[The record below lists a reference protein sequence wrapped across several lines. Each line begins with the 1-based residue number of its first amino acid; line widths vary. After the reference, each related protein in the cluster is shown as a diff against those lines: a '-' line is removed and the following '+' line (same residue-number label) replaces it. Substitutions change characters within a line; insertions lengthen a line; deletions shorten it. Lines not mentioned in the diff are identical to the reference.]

1 MANDVTTRILQIQVD
16 YGDAVKKIAEYQ
28 ALIDE
33 VRKLQKGLKADLKE
47 GRISQEE
54 YQRSVQAGNLAMSQM
69 KEAMNTVSK
78 AVRNQLKSQAEQE
91 GSLVQLRAEISN
103 LNAEYDRLS
112 RAERESSKGDEL
124 KDKINRLTTELKS
137 AEEGTQ
143 RFYRNVGNYKSAL
156 LGVGVSTSSLCD
168 ALAKEAKSAE
178 EAEKANEILKK
189 AIAAIDPSSVG
200 ASESIALLSKKIEEN
215 DKIIQEHADNLADA
229 QKKQQEQSEGLLD
242 TMSDLTG
249 VNLNFGNSLNNLS
262 KNSAGSVIEGITI
275 KAKALWATLTG
286 LLSNPLVLTFL
297 GIAGVGMAVK
307 WWYDYNKGL
316 EEASRLTQ
324 QLTGLSGDEMKAFRN
339 EVQGVADT
347 FGADFQDVLESANT
361 LSRQFGISVQEAL
374 QYVKDGFVSGANAT
388 GQFTDIVKEYP
399 AYFKEAGLSASQ
411 FISITAQ
418 SSKMGIVS
426 DKAVDTIKEA
436 NIRLRE
442 MSTATAEALDGIGIS
457 SAEMQKKLQDGSMTT
472 FEAMQ
477 QVSTKLNEMAD
488 NSPATAAAIS
498 DIFGG
503 PGEDAGLQYLRTLK
517 DIETNLDVTKEKAG
531 DMAKVQEEQMNSQI
545 ELDNTLAALF
555 DATGGSFEE
564 MTATAKTWVNNGIVA
579 MIKGCVELVNW
590 FIDLYNKSIVV
601 RAGVASIAIQFKTAW
616 SIIKNVCKLL
626 VDEIMALGKII
637 KGVLTLSWDDVKA
650 GWEQFRKASSKAVQ
664 NIVNDTVDAYKEAWS
679 EVKDG
684 ELEHVKLDLATVT
697 DGDSSASGQSTGD
710 NTRRTGNTGSKK
722 DKNKKTGKDPAAE
735 AAKAEAQLLRKAE
748 DELMKITMESIETRR
763 KMVELSYKRQ
773 IEDYQKKLTE
783 EKNLTENSRTAILSI
798 IDSLQKQQIV
808 ALEKFDAEEIK
819 KEVEHKEKLNQL
831 KLEAVKKGTD
841 QEFEL
846 RRQSLANQQTIAE
859 QEALLA
865 YDNEIEKQEALKAIR
880 EKYANENTALDEEQA
895 QVKLTRQKTVLEN
908 EIAELE
914 YAQSE
919 RELRQMEGYQMD
931 EQHYQEWRQ
940 KGLEE
945 MDSHQSEILLKQEE
959 AAAAELT
966 ALQERGQ
973 LSTQTTEEYEAEV
986 VAAKQRSADAQKATN
1001 DAIVKNEQTK
1011 AQALK
1016 TITGGLTQ
1024 LLDTLGESN
1033 ETFAKMSK
1041 VITLAQISIDT
1052 GKALSAGIASA
1063 SSMPF
1068 PANLA
1073 AIATT
1078 VATILANIATAISTV
1093 KSAKFAT
1100 GGKVTGPGTGTSDS
1114 IPAML
1119 SNGEYVMTAEA
1130 TRRFEPL
1137 LDYMNRSKGEYP
1149 VANTMNAVKLGASDI
1164 ISLKSRSEREYFVQE
1179 VLKHI
1184 AIIEMHRT
1192 HSETTRLDNIYE
1204 KANHLLDIY
1213 SARKESLSLDLF
1225 SSIVESNVQKLTSS
1239 ISKVK
1244 ETDEI
1249 KKILLSEIND
1259 LKIEKSSEIN
1269 SEKPNS
1275 IITALTKYV
1284 NTENNFKENF
1294 EEFVNLVSTLK
1305 AFSIT
1310 ERSLNTHHY
1319 DSLTPIETI
1328 GMNNDQASEGIG
1340 PKSEASTPVS
1350 PVFLS
1355 SGGLVIGKCSPTSD
1369 SIPAMLSNGEF
1380 VVNSRATRIF
1390 EPLLITM
1397 NNIGRGV
1404 PMQVLNS
1411 SQSITNAE
1419 LLTDSFESA
1428 AKEIKPVVSVV
1439 EINEAQDRVEIIE
1452 NLDTY

>member
-1 MANDVTTRILQIQVD
+1 MADDVTTKILQIQVD

-28 ALIDE
+28 AQIDQ
-33 VRKLQKGLKADLKE
+33 VRKQQKGLKEDLKD

-54 YQRSVQAGNLAMSQM
+54 YQRSIQAGNLAMSQM
-69 KEAMNTVSK
+69 KDAMNTVSK
-78 AVRNQLKSQAEQE
+78 AVKNQLKSQAEQE

-112 RAERESSKGDEL
+112 RAERESAKGDEL

-156 LGVGVSTSSLCD
+156 LGAGVSTTSLCD
-168 ALAKEAKSAE
+168 ALSKEAKSAE
-178 EAEKANEILKK
+178 EAEKANEVLKK
-189 AIAAIDPSSVG
+189 AVAAIDPSSVG
-200 ASESIALLSKKIEEN
+200 ASESIALLTKKIEEN
-215 DKIIQEHADNLADA
+215 DKIIQEHADNVAAA

-262 KNSAGSVIEGITI
+262 KNSAGSVMEGLNV
-275 KAKALWATLTG
+275 KAKALWSTLTG
-286 LLSNPLVLTFL
+286 LLANPVVLTFL

-316 EEASRLTQ
+316 EEASRLTS

-347 FGADFQDVLESANT
+347 FGVDFQEVLESANT
-361 LSRQFGISVQEAL
+361 LSQQFGISVQEAL
-374 QYVKDGFVSGANAT
+374 GYVKDGFVSGANAT

-442 MSTATAEALDGIGIS
+442 MSTATSEALDGIGIS

-477 QVSTKLNEMAD
+477 QVSAKLNEMAD

-517 DIETNLDVTKEKAG
+517 DIETDLDVTKEKAG
-531 DMAKVQEEQMNSQI
+531 DLARVQEEQMNSQI
-545 ELDNTLAALF
+545 ELDNTLASLF

-590 FIDLYNKSIVV
+590 FIDLYNNSMVV

-616 SIIKNVCKLL
+616 SIIKNVCIML
-626 VDEIMALGKII
+626 VDEIMGLGKII

-650 GWEQFRKASSKAVQ
+650 GWDQFRKASVKAVK
-664 NIVNDTVDAYKEAWS
+664 NVVNDTVDAYQEAWS
-679 EVKDG
+679 EIKDG
-684 ELEHVKLDLATVT
+684 QIEHVKLDVNSVA
-697 DGDSSASGQSTGD
+697 
-710 NTRRTGNTGSKK
+710 NTGADGAAAGGSGGGGGKGKNPGKTKTKGSKSGK
-722 DKNKKTGKDPAAE
+722 SGKDSAAE
-735 AAKAEAQLLRKAE
+735 AAKEEAQLLRKAE
-748 DELMKITMESIETRR
+748 DELLKITMESVESRR
-763 KMVELSYKRQ
+763 KKVELSYKRQ
-773 IEDYQKKLTE
+773 IEDYQKMLVEK
-783 EKNLTENSRTAILSI
+783 KNLTEASRTAILSI
-798 IDSLQKQQIV
+798 IDSLQKQQIE
-808 ALEKFDAEEIK
+808 ALAKFDAEEIK
-819 KEVEHKEKLNQL
+819 KEIEHKEKLNQL
-831 KLEAVKKGTD
+831 KLEAVKEGTD

-846 RRQSLANQQTIAE
+846 RRQSLANQQAIAE
-859 QEALLA
+859 QEAIIA
-865 YDNEIEKQEALKAIR
+865 YENETEKQEALKAIR
-880 EKYANENTALDEEQA
+880 ERYANERTALDEEQA
-895 QVKLTRQKTVLEN
+895 QLKLDRQKQELEN

-931 EQHYQEWRQ
+931 EEHYQEWRQ
-940 KGLEE
+940 RGLEE
-945 MDSHQSEILLKQEE
+945 MDEHQAELLTKQEE
-959 AAAAELT
+959 AAAAELE
-966 ALQERGQ
+966 ALIARGQ
-973 LSTQTTEEYEAEV
+973 LSTQTTEEFEAEV
-986 VAAKQRSADAQKATN
+986 IAAKQKSAEAQKKTN
-1001 DAIVKNEQTK
+1001 DVIIKNEQAK
-1011 AQALK
+1011 AQAMK
-1016 TITGGLTQ
+1016 AITGGLTQ
-1024 LLDTLGESN
+1024 LLDALGESN
-1033 ETFAKMSK
+1033 SAFAKMSK
-1041 VITLAQISIDT
+1041 IITLAQIAIDT

-1078 VATILANIATAISTV
+1078 VATILANVATAISTV

-1119 SNGEYVMTAEA
+1119 SNGEFVMTAAA
-1130 TRRFEPL
+1130 TRMFEPL
-1137 LDYMNRSKGEYP
+1137 LM
-1149 VANTMNAVKLGASDI
+1149 
-1164 ISLKSRSEREYFVQE
+1164 
-1179 VLKHI
+1179 
-1184 AIIEMHRT
+1184 
-1192 HSETTRLDNIYE
+1192 
-1204 KANHLLDIY
+1204 
-1213 SARKESLSLDLF
+1213 
-1225 SSIVESNVQKLTSS
+1225 
-1239 ISKVK
+1239 
-1244 ETDEI
+1244 
-1249 KKILLSEIND
+1249 
-1259 LKIEKSSEIN
+1259 
-1269 SEKPNS
+1269 
-1275 IITALTKYV
+1275 
-1284 NTENNFKENF
+1284 
-1294 EEFVNLVSTLK
+1294 
-1305 AFSIT
+1305 
-1310 ERSLNTHHY
+1310 
-1319 DSLTPIETI
+1319 
-1328 GMNNDQASEGIG
+1328 
-1340 PKSEASTPVS
+1340 
-1350 PVFLS
+1350 
-1355 SGGLVIGKCSPTSD
+1355 
-1369 SIPAMLSNGEF
+1369 
-1380 VVNSRATRIF
+1380 
-1390 EPLLITM
+1390 TM

-1411 SQSITNAE
+1411 SQTINQAE
-1419 LLTDSFESA
+1419 MLTDSFESA
-1428 AKEIKPVVSVV
+1428 AREIKPVVSVV
-1439 EINEAQDRVEIIE
+1439 EITEAQDRVEMIE

>member
-1 MANDVTTRILQIQVD
+1 MADDVTTKILQIQVD
-16 YGDAVKKIAEYQ
+16 YGDAVKQIAEWQ
-28 ALIDE
+28 AKIDA
-33 VRKLQKGLKADLKE
+33 VRKQQKGLKEDLKE

-54 YQRSVQAGNLAMSQM
+54 YQRSIQAGNLAMSQM
-69 KEAMNTVSK
+69 KDAMNTVSK
-78 AVRNQLKSQAEQE
+78 AVKNQLKSQAEQE

-112 RAERESSKGDEL
+112 RAERESAKGDEL
-124 KDKINRLTTELKS
+124 KDKINRLTTELKG

-156 LGVGVSTSSLCD
+156 LGAGVSTSSLCD
-168 ALAKEAKSAE
+168 ALAKECKTAE
-178 EAEKANEILKK
+178 EAEKANEVLKK
-189 AIAAIDPSSVG
+189 AVAAIDPSSVG
-200 ASESIALLSKKIEEN
+200 ASESIALLTKKIEEN
-215 DKIIQEHADNLADA
+215 EKVIKDHADSVAES
-229 QKKQQEQSEGLLD
+229 QSRSEGLVD
-242 TMSDLTG
+242 TLSDLTG
-249 VNLNFGNSLNNLS
+249 VNLNLGNSLNNLS
-262 KNSAGSVIEGITI
+262 KNSAGSVMEGLTV
-275 KAKALWATLTG
+275 KAKALWSTLTG
-286 LLSNPLVLTFL
+286 LLANPMVLTFL

-339 EVQGVADT
+339 EVQGVADS
-347 FGADFQDVLESANT
+347 FGVDFQEVLESANT
-361 LSRQFGISVQEAL
+361 LSQQFGISVQEAL
-374 QYVKDGFVSGANAT
+374 GYVKDGFVSGANAT

-477 QVSTKLNEMAD
+477 QVSAKLNEMAD

-517 DIETNLDVTKEKAG
+517 DIETDLDVTKEKAG
-531 DMAKVQEEQMNSQI
+531 DLARVQEEQMNSQI
-545 ELDNTLAALF
+545 ELDNTLASLF

-590 FIDLYNKSIVV
+590 FIDLYNNSMVV

-616 SIIKNVCKLL
+616 SIIKNVCIML
-626 VDEIMALGKII
+626 VDEIMGLGKII

-650 GWEQFRKASSKAVQ
+650 GWDQFRKASVNAVK
-664 NIVNDTVDAYKEAWS
+664 NVVNDTVDAYQEAWS
-679 EVKDG
+679 EIKDG
-684 ELEHVKLDLATVT
+684 QIEHVKLDVNSVA
-697 DGDSSASGQSTGD
+697 STGAD
-710 NTRRTGNTGSKK
+710 GAGVGGSGSGGGKGKNPGKTKTKGSKSGK
-722 DKNKKTGKDPAAE
+722 SGKDSAAE
-735 AAKAEAQLLRKAE
+735 AAKEEAQLLRKAE
-748 DELMKITMESIETRR
+748 DELLKITMESIETRR
-763 KMVELSYKRQ
+763 KKVELSYKRQ
-773 IEDYQKKLTE
+773 IEDYQKKLAE
-783 EKNLTENSRTAILSI
+783 DKNLTEKSREAILSI
-798 IDSLQKQQIV
+798 IDSLQKQQEQ
-808 ALEKFDAEEIK
+808 ALAKFDAEEIK
-819 KEVEHKEKLNQL
+819 KEIEHKEKLNQL
-831 KLEAVKKGTD
+831 KLEAIKEGTD

-846 RRQSLANQQTIAE
+846 RRQSLDNQQAIAE
-859 QEALLA
+859 QEAILA
-865 YDNEIEKQEALKAIR
+865 YDNEVEKQEALKAIR
-880 EKYANENTALDEEQA
+880 ERYDNERTALDEEQA
-895 QVKLTRQKTVLEN
+895 QAKIDRQKQELEN

-940 KGLEE
+940 RGLEE
-945 MDSHQSEILLKQEE
+945 MDAHQAELLTKQEE
-959 AAAAELT
+959 AAAAELE
-966 ALQERGQ
+966 ALIARGQ
-973 LSTQTTEEYEAEV
+973 LSTQTTEEFEAKV
-986 VAAKQRSADAQKATN
+986 IAAKQKSAEAQKNTN
-1001 DAIVKNEQTK
+1001 DVIIKNEQAK
-1011 AQALK
+1011 AQAMK
-1016 TITGGLTQ
+1016 AITGGLTQ

-1033 ETFAKMSK
+1033 SAFAKMSK
-1041 VITLAQISIDT
+1041 IITLAQIAIDT

-1078 VATILANIATAISTV
+1078 VATILANVATAISTV

-1119 SNGEYVMTAEA
+1119 SNGEFVMTAAA
-1130 TRRFEPL
+1130 TKMFEPL
-1137 LDYMNRSKGEYP
+1137 LM
-1149 VANTMNAVKLGASDI
+1149 
-1164 ISLKSRSEREYFVQE
+1164 
-1179 VLKHI
+1179 
-1184 AIIEMHRT
+1184 
-1192 HSETTRLDNIYE
+1192 
-1204 KANHLLDIY
+1204 
-1213 SARKESLSLDLF
+1213 
-1225 SSIVESNVQKLTSS
+1225 
-1239 ISKVK
+1239 
-1244 ETDEI
+1244 
-1249 KKILLSEIND
+1249 
-1259 LKIEKSSEIN
+1259 
-1269 SEKPNS
+1269 
-1275 IITALTKYV
+1275 
-1284 NTENNFKENF
+1284 
-1294 EEFVNLVSTLK
+1294 
-1305 AFSIT
+1305 
-1310 ERSLNTHHY
+1310 
-1319 DSLTPIETI
+1319 
-1328 GMNNDQASEGIG
+1328 
-1340 PKSEASTPVS
+1340 
-1350 PVFLS
+1350 
-1355 SGGLVIGKCSPTSD
+1355 
-1369 SIPAMLSNGEF
+1369 
-1380 VVNSRATRIF
+1380 
-1390 EPLLITM
+1390 TM

-1411 SQSITNAE
+1411 SQSINQAE
-1419 LLTDSFESA
+1419 MLTDSFESA
-1428 AKEIKPVVSVV
+1428 AREIKPVVSVV
-1439 EINEAQDRVEIIE
+1439 EITEAQDRVEMIE

>member
-1 MANDVTTRILQIQVD
+1 MADDVTTKILQIQVD

-28 ALIDE
+28 AQIDQ
-33 VRKLQKGLKADLKE
+33 VRKQQKGLKEDLKE

-54 YQRSVQAGNLAMSQM
+54 YQRSIQAGNLAMSQM
-69 KEAMNTVSK
+69 KDAMNTVSK
-78 AVRNQLKSQAEQE
+78 AVKNQLKSQAEQE

-112 RAERESSKGDEL
+112 RAERESAKGDEL

-156 LGVGVSTSSLCD
+156 LGAGVSTTSLCD
-168 ALAKEAKSAE
+168 ALSKEAKSAE
-178 EAEKANEILKK
+178 EAEKANEVLKK
-189 AIAAIDPSSVG
+189 AVAAIDPSSVG
-200 ASESIALLSKKIEEN
+200 ASESIALLTKKIEEN
-215 DKIIQEHADNLADA
+215 DKIIQEHADNVAAA

-249 VNLNFGNSLNNLS
+249 VNLNFGNSLNSLS
-262 KNSAGSVIEGITI
+262 KNSAGSVMEGLTV

-286 LLSNPLVLTFL
+286 LLANPVVLTFL

-316 EEASRLTQ
+316 EEASRLTS

-347 FGADFQDVLESANT
+347 FGVDFQEVLESANT
-361 LSRQFGISVQEAL
+361 LSQQFGISVQEAL
-374 QYVKDGFVSGANAT
+374 GYVKDGFVSGANAT

-442 MSTATAEALDGIGIS
+442 MSTATSEALDGIGIS

-477 QVSTKLNEMAD
+477 QVSAKLNEMAD

-517 DIETNLDVTKEKAG
+517 DIETDLDVTKEKAG
-531 DMAKVQEEQMNSQI
+531 DLARVQEEQMNSQI
-545 ELDNTLAALF
+545 ELDNTLASLF

-590 FIDLYNKSIVV
+590 FIDLYNNSMVV

-616 SIIKNVCKLL
+616 SIIKNVCIML
-626 VDEIMALGKII
+626 VDEIMGLGKII

-650 GWEQFRKASSKAVQ
+650 GWNQFRQASVKAVK
-664 NIVNDTVDAYKEAWS
+664 NVVNDTVDAYQEAWS
-679 EVKDG
+679 EIKDG
-684 ELEHVKLDLATVT
+684 QIEHVKLDVN
-697 DGDSSASGQSTGD
+697 SVV
-710 NTRRTGNTGSKK
+710 NTGADGAGAGGSGGGGGKG
-722 DKNKKTGKDPAAE
+722 KNPGKTKTKGGKGGGKGKDTAAE
-735 AAKAEAQLLRKAE
+735 AAKEEAQLLRKAE
-748 DELMKITMESIETRR
+748 DELLKITMESVETRR
-763 KMVELSYKRQ
+763 KKVELSYKRQ
-773 IEDYQKKLTE
+773 IEDYQKMLVEK
-783 EKNLTENSRTAILSI
+783 KNLTEASRTAILSI
-798 IDSLQKQQIV
+798 IDSLQKQQTQ
-808 ALEKFDAEEIK
+808 ALAKFDAEEIK
-819 KEVEHKEKLNQL
+819 KEIEHKEKLNQL
-831 KLEAVKKGTD
+831 KLEAIKEGTD

-846 RRQSLANQQTIAE
+846 RRQSLANQQAIAE
-859 QEALLA
+859 QEAILA
-865 YDNEIEKQEALKAIR
+865 YENETDKQEALKAIR
-880 EKYANENTALDEEQA
+880 EKYANERTALDEEQA
-895 QVKLTRQKTVLEN
+895 QLKLDRQKQELEN

-940 KGLEE
+940 RGLEE
-945 MDSHQSEILLKQEE
+945 MDEHQAELLTKQEE
-959 AAAAELT
+959 AAAAELE
-966 ALQERGQ
+966 ALIARGQ
-973 LSTQTTEEYEAEV
+973 LATQTTEEYEAEV
-986 VAAKQRSADAQKATN
+986 IAAKQKSADAQKNTN
-1001 DAIVKNEQTK
+1001 DAIIKNEQAK
-1011 AQALK
+1011 AQAMK
-1016 TITGGLTQ
+1016 AITGGLTQ

-1033 ETFAKMSK
+1033 SAFAKMSK
-1041 VITLAQISIDT
+1041 IITLAQIAIDT

-1078 VATILANIATAISTV
+1078 VATILANVATAISTV
-1093 KSAKFAT
+1093 KSAKFAE

-1119 SNGEYVMTAEA
+1119 SNGEFVMTAAA
-1130 TRRFEPL
+1130 TKMFEPL
-1137 LDYMNRSKGEYP
+1137 LM
-1149 VANTMNAVKLGASDI
+1149 
-1164 ISLKSRSEREYFVQE
+1164 
-1179 VLKHI
+1179 
-1184 AIIEMHRT
+1184 
-1192 HSETTRLDNIYE
+1192 
-1204 KANHLLDIY
+1204 
-1213 SARKESLSLDLF
+1213 
-1225 SSIVESNVQKLTSS
+1225 
-1239 ISKVK
+1239 
-1244 ETDEI
+1244 
-1249 KKILLSEIND
+1249 
-1259 LKIEKSSEIN
+1259 
-1269 SEKPNS
+1269 
-1275 IITALTKYV
+1275 
-1284 NTENNFKENF
+1284 
-1294 EEFVNLVSTLK
+1294 
-1305 AFSIT
+1305 
-1310 ERSLNTHHY
+1310 
-1319 DSLTPIETI
+1319 
-1328 GMNNDQASEGIG
+1328 
-1340 PKSEASTPVS
+1340 
-1350 PVFLS
+1350 
-1355 SGGLVIGKCSPTSD
+1355 
-1369 SIPAMLSNGEF
+1369 
-1380 VVNSRATRIF
+1380 
-1390 EPLLITM
+1390 TM

-1411 SQSITNAE
+1411 SQSINQAE
-1419 LLTDSFESA
+1419 MLTDSFESA
-1428 AKEIKPVVSVV
+1428 AREIKPVVSVV
-1439 EINEAQDRVEIIE
+1439 EITEAQDRVEMIE

>member
-1 MANDVTTRILQIQVD
+1 MADDVTTKILQIQVD
-16 YGDAVKKIAEYQ
+16 YGDAVKQIAEWQ
-28 ALIDE
+28 AKIDA
-33 VRKLQKGLKADLKE
+33 VRKQQKGLKEDLKE

-54 YQRSVQAGNLAMSQM
+54 YQRSIQAGNLAMSQM
-69 KEAMNTVSK
+69 KDAMNTVSK
-78 AVRNQLKSQAEQE
+78 AVKNQLKSQAEQE

-112 RAERESSKGDEL
+112 RAERESAKGDEL

-156 LGVGVSTSSLCD
+156 LGAGVSTTSLCD
-168 ALAKEAKSAE
+168 ALSKEAKSAE
-178 EAEKANEILKK
+178 EAEKANEVLKK
-189 AIAAIDPSSVG
+189 AVAAIDPSSVG
-200 ASESIALLSKKIEEN
+200 ASESIALLTKKIEEN
-215 DKIIQEHADNLADA
+215 DKIIQEHADNVAAA

-262 KNSAGSVIEGITI
+262 KNSAGSVMEGLTV

-286 LLSNPLVLTFL
+286 LLANPVVLTFL

-316 EEASRLTQ
+316 EEASRLTS

-347 FGADFQDVLESANT
+347 FGVDFQEVLESANT
-361 LSRQFGISVQEAL
+361 LSQQFGISVQEAL
-374 QYVKDGFVSGANAT
+374 GYVKDGFVSGANAT

-477 QVSTKLNEMAD
+477 QVSAKLNEMAD

-517 DIETNLDVTKEKAG
+517 DIETDLDVTKEKAG
-531 DMAKVQEEQMNSQI
+531 DLARVQEEQMNSQI
-545 ELDNTLAALF
+545 ELDNTLASLF

-564 MTATAKTWVNNGIVA
+564 MTATARTWVNNGIVA

-590 FIDLYNKSIVV
+590 FIDLYNNSMVV

-616 SIIKNVCKLL
+616 SIIKNVCIML
-626 VDEIMALGKII
+626 VDEIIGLGKII

-650 GWEQFRKASSKAVQ
+650 GWNQFRQASVKAVK
-664 NIVNDTVDAYKEAWS
+664 NVVNDTVDAYQEAWS
-679 EVKDG
+679 EIKDG
-684 ELEHVKLDLATVT
+684 QIEHVKLDVN
-697 DGDSSASGQSTGD
+697 SVV
-710 NTRRTGNTGSKK
+710 NTGADGAGAGGSGGGGGKG
-722 DKNKKTGKDPAAE
+722 KNPGKTKTKGGKGGGKGKDTAAE
-735 AAKAEAQLLRKAE
+735 AAKEEAQLLRKAE
-748 DELMKITMESIETRR
+748 DELLKITMESVETRR
-763 KMVELSYKRQ
+763 KKVELSYKRQ
-773 IEDYQKKLTE
+773 IEDYQKMLVEK
-783 EKNLTENSRTAILSI
+783 KNLTEASRTAILSI
-798 IDSLQKQQIV
+798 IDSLQKQQTQ
-808 ALEKFDAEEIK
+808 ALAKFDAEEIK
-819 KEVEHKEKLNQL
+819 KEIEHKEKLNQL
-831 KLEAVKKGTD
+831 KLEAVKEGTD

-846 RRQSLANQQTIAE
+846 RRQSLDNQQAIAE
-859 QEALLA
+859 QEAILA
-865 YDNEIEKQEALKAIR
+865 YENETEKQEALKAIR
-880 EKYANENTALDEEQA
+880 EKYDNERTALDEEQA
-895 QVKLTRQKTVLEN
+895 QLKIERQKQELEN

-931 EQHYQEWRQ
+931 EEHYQEWRQ
-940 KGLEE
+940 RGLEE
-945 MDSHQSEILLKQEE
+945 MDEHQAELLTKQEE
-959 AAAAELT
+959 AAAAELE
-966 ALQERGQ
+966 ALIARGQ
-973 LSTQTTEEYEAEV
+973 LATQTTEEYEAEV
-986 VAAKQRSADAQKATN
+986 IAAKQKSAEAQKKTN
-1001 DAIVKNEQTK
+1001 DVIIKNEQAK
-1011 AQALK
+1011 AQAMKAVTSSL
-1016 TITGGLTQ
+1016 TG

-1033 ETFAKMSK
+1033 SAFAKMSK
-1041 VITLAQISIDT
+1041 IITLAQIAIDT

-1068 PANLA
+1068 PANIA

-1078 VATILANIATAISTV
+1078 VATVLANIATAISTV

-1119 SNGEYVMTAEA
+1119 SNGEFVMTAAA
-1130 TRRFEPL
+1130 TKMFEPL
-1137 LDYMNRSKGEYP
+1137 LM
-1149 VANTMNAVKLGASDI
+1149 
-1164 ISLKSRSEREYFVQE
+1164 
-1179 VLKHI
+1179 
-1184 AIIEMHRT
+1184 
-1192 HSETTRLDNIYE
+1192 
-1204 KANHLLDIY
+1204 
-1213 SARKESLSLDLF
+1213 
-1225 SSIVESNVQKLTSS
+1225 
-1239 ISKVK
+1239 
-1244 ETDEI
+1244 
-1249 KKILLSEIND
+1249 
-1259 LKIEKSSEIN
+1259 
-1269 SEKPNS
+1269 
-1275 IITALTKYV
+1275 
-1284 NTENNFKENF
+1284 
-1294 EEFVNLVSTLK
+1294 
-1305 AFSIT
+1305 
-1310 ERSLNTHHY
+1310 
-1319 DSLTPIETI
+1319 
-1328 GMNNDQASEGIG
+1328 
-1340 PKSEASTPVS
+1340 
-1350 PVFLS
+1350 
-1355 SGGLVIGKCSPTSD
+1355 
-1369 SIPAMLSNGEF
+1369 
-1380 VVNSRATRIF
+1380 
-1390 EPLLITM
+1390 TM

-1411 SQSITNAE
+1411 SQSINQAE
-1419 LLTDSFESA
+1419 MLTDSFESA
-1428 AKEIKPVVSVV
+1428 AREIKPVVSVV
-1439 EINEAQDRVEIIE
+1439 EITEAQDRVEMIE

>member
-1 MANDVTTRILQIQVD
+1 MADDVTTKILQIQVD
-16 YGDAVKKIAEYQ
+16 YGDAVKQIAEWQ
-28 ALIDE
+28 AKIDA
-33 VRKLQKGLKADLKE
+33 VRKQQKSLKEDLKE

-54 YQRSVQAGNLAMSQM
+54 YQRSIQAGNLAMSQM
-69 KEAMNTVSK
+69 KDAMNTVSK
-78 AVRNQLKSQAEQE
+78 AVKNQLKSQAEQE

-112 RAERESSKGDEL
+112 RAERESAKGDEL

-156 LGVGVSTSSLCD
+156 LGAGVSTSSLCD
-168 ALAKEAKSAE
+168 ALAKECKTAE
-178 EAEKANEILKK
+178 EAEKANDVLKK
-189 AIAAIDPSSVG
+189 AVAAIDPSSVG
-200 ASESIALLSKKIEEN
+200 ASESIALLTKKIEEN
-215 DKIIQEHADNLADA
+215 EKVIKEHADSVAES
-229 QKKQQEQSEGLLD
+229 QSRSEGLVD
-242 TMSDLTG
+242 TLSDLTG
-249 VNLNFGNSLNNLS
+249 VNLNFGNSLNSLS
-262 KNSAGSVIEGITI
+262 KNSAGSVMEGLTV

-286 LLSNPLVLTFL
+286 LLANPMVLTFL

-316 EEASRLTQ
+316 EEASRLTS

-347 FGADFQDVLESANT
+347 FGVDFQEVLESANT
-361 LSRQFGISVQEAL
+361 LSQQFGISVQEAL
-374 QYVKDGFVSGANAT
+374 GYVKDGFVSGANAT

-477 QVSTKLNEMAD
+477 QVSAKLNEMAD

-517 DIETNLDVTKEKAG
+517 DIETDLDVTKEKAG
-531 DMAKVQEEQMNSQI
+531 DLARVQEEQMNSQI
-545 ELDNTLAALF
+545 ELDNTLASLF

-590 FIDLYNKSIVV
+590 FIDLYNNSMVV

-616 SIIKNVCKLL
+616 SIIKNVCIML
-626 VDEIMALGKII
+626 VDEIMGLGKII

-650 GWEQFRKASSKAVQ
+650 GWNQFRQASVKAVK
-664 NIVNDTVDAYKEAWS
+664 NVVNDTVDAYQEAWS
-679 EVKDG
+679 EIKDG
-684 ELEHVKLDLATVT
+684 QIEHVKLDVN
-697 DGDSSASGQSTGD
+697 SVV
-710 NTRRTGNTGSKK
+710 NTGADGAGAGGSGGGGGKG
-722 DKNKKTGKDPAAE
+722 KNPGKTKTKGGKGGGKGKDTAAE
-735 AAKAEAQLLRKAE
+735 AAKEEAQLLRKAE
-748 DELMKITMESIETRR
+748 DELLKITMESVETRR
-763 KMVELSYKRQ
+763 KKVELSYKRQ
-773 IEDYQKKLTE
+773 IEDYQKMLVEK
-783 EKNLTENSRTAILSI
+783 KNLTEASRTAILSI
-798 IDSLQKQQIV
+798 IDSLQKQQTQ
-808 ALEKFDAEEIK
+808 ALAKFDAEEIK
-819 KEVEHKEKLNQL
+819 KEIEHKEKLNQL
-831 KLEAVKKGTD
+831 KLEAVKEGTD

-846 RRQSLANQQTIAE
+846 RRQSLDNQQAIAE
-859 QEALLA
+859 QEAILA
-865 YDNEIEKQEALKAIR
+865 YENETEKQEALKAIR
-880 EKYANENTALDEEQA
+880 EKYDNERTALDEEQA
-895 QVKLTRQKTVLEN
+895 QLKIERQKQELEN

-931 EQHYQEWRQ
+931 EEHYQEWRQ
-940 KGLEE
+940 RGLEE
-945 MDSHQSEILLKQEE
+945 MDEHQAELLTKQEE
-959 AAAAELT
+959 AAAAELE
-966 ALQERGQ
+966 ALIARGQ
-973 LSTQTTEEYEAEV
+973 LATQTTEEYEAEIL
-986 VAAKQRSADAQKATN
+986 AAKQKSAEAQKKTN
-1001 DAIVKNEQTK
+1001 DVIIKNEQAK
-1011 AQALK
+1011 AQAMK
-1016 TITGGLTQ
+1016 AITGGLTQ

-1033 ETFAKMSK
+1033 SAFAKMSK
-1041 VITLAQISIDT
+1041 IITLAQIAIDT

-1078 VATILANIATAISTV
+1078 VATILANVATAISTV

-1119 SNGEYVMTAEA
+1119 SNGEFVMTAAA
-1130 TRRFEPL
+1130 TKMFEPL
-1137 LDYMNRSKGEYP
+1137 LM
-1149 VANTMNAVKLGASDI
+1149 
-1164 ISLKSRSEREYFVQE
+1164 
-1179 VLKHI
+1179 
-1184 AIIEMHRT
+1184 
-1192 HSETTRLDNIYE
+1192 
-1204 KANHLLDIY
+1204 
-1213 SARKESLSLDLF
+1213 
-1225 SSIVESNVQKLTSS
+1225 
-1239 ISKVK
+1239 
-1244 ETDEI
+1244 
-1249 KKILLSEIND
+1249 
-1259 LKIEKSSEIN
+1259 
-1269 SEKPNS
+1269 
-1275 IITALTKYV
+1275 
-1284 NTENNFKENF
+1284 
-1294 EEFVNLVSTLK
+1294 
-1305 AFSIT
+1305 
-1310 ERSLNTHHY
+1310 
-1319 DSLTPIETI
+1319 
-1328 GMNNDQASEGIG
+1328 
-1340 PKSEASTPVS
+1340 
-1350 PVFLS
+1350 
-1355 SGGLVIGKCSPTSD
+1355 
-1369 SIPAMLSNGEF
+1369 
-1380 VVNSRATRIF
+1380 
-1390 EPLLITM
+1390 TM

-1411 SQSITNAE
+1411 SQSINQAE
-1419 LLTDSFESA
+1419 MLTDSFESA
-1428 AKEIKPVVSVV
+1428 AREIKPVVSVV
-1439 EINEAQDRVEIIE
+1439 EITEAQDRVEMIE

>member
-1 MANDVTTRILQIQVD
+1 MADDVTTKILQIQVD

-28 ALIDE
+28 AQIDQ
-33 VRKLQKGLKADLKE
+33 VRKQQKGLKEDLKD

-54 YQRSVQAGNLAMSQM
+54 YQRSIQAGNLAMSQM
-69 KEAMNTVSK
+69 KDAMNTVSK
-78 AVRNQLKSQAEQE
+78 AVKNQLKSQAEQE

-112 RAERESSKGDEL
+112 RAERESAKGDEL

-156 LGVGVSTSSLCD
+156 LGAGVSTTSLCD
-168 ALAKEAKSAE
+168 ALSKEAKSAE
-178 EAEKANEILKK
+178 EAEKANEVLKK
-189 AIAAIDPSSVG
+189 AVAAIDPSSVG
-200 ASESIALLSKKIEEN
+200 ASESIALLTKKIEEN
-215 DKIIQEHADNLADA
+215 DKIIQEHADNVAAA

-262 KNSAGSVIEGITI
+262 KNSAGSVMEGLNV
-275 KAKALWATLTG
+275 KAKALWSTLTG
-286 LLSNPLVLTFL
+286 LLANPVVLTFL

-316 EEASRLTQ
+316 EEASRLTS

-347 FGADFQDVLESANT
+347 FGVDFQEVLESANT
-361 LSRQFGISVQEAL
+361 LSQQFGISVQEAL
-374 QYVKDGFVSGANAT
+374 GYVKDGFVSGANAT

-442 MSTATAEALDGIGIS
+442 MSTATSEALDGIGIS

-477 QVSTKLNEMAD
+477 QVSAKLNEMAD

-517 DIETNLDVTKEKAG
+517 DIETDLDVTKEKAG
-531 DMAKVQEEQMNSQI
+531 DLARVQEEQMNSQI
-545 ELDNTLAALF
+545 ELDNTLASLF

-590 FIDLYNKSIVV
+590 FIDLYNNSMVV

-616 SIIKNVCKLL
+616 SIIKNVCIML
-626 VDEIMALGKII
+626 VDEIMGLGKII

-650 GWEQFRKASSKAVQ
+650 GWDQFRKASVKAVK
-664 NIVNDTVDAYKEAWS
+664 NVVNDTVDAYQEAWS
-679 EVKDG
+679 EIKDG
-684 ELEHVKLDLATVT
+684 QIEHVKLDVNSVA
-697 DGDSSASGQSTGD
+697 
-710 NTRRTGNTGSKK
+710 NTGADGAAAGGSGGGGGKGKNPGKTKTKGSKSGK
-722 DKNKKTGKDPAAE
+722 SGKDSAAE
-735 AAKAEAQLLRKAE
+735 AAKEEAQLLRKAE
-748 DELMKITMESIETRR
+748 DELLKITMESVESRR
-763 KMVELSYKRQ
+763 KKVELSYKHQ
-773 IEDYQKKLTE
+773 IEDYQKMLVEK
-783 EKNLTENSRTAILSI
+783 KNLTEASRTAILSI
-798 IDSLQKQQIV
+798 IDSLQKQQIE
-808 ALEKFDAEEIK
+808 ALAKFDAEEIK
-819 KEVEHKEKLNQL
+819 KEIEHKEKLNQL
-831 KLEAVKKGTD
+831 KLEAVKEGTD

-846 RRQSLANQQTIAE
+846 RRQSLANQQAIAE
-859 QEALLA
+859 QEAILA
-865 YDNEIEKQEALKAIR
+865 YENETEKQEALKAIR
-880 EKYANENTALDEEQA
+880 ERYANERTALDEEQA
-895 QVKLTRQKTVLEN
+895 QLKLDRQKQELEN

-931 EQHYQEWRQ
+931 EEHYQEWRQ
-940 KGLEE
+940 RGLEE
-945 MDSHQSEILLKQEE
+945 MDEHQAELLTKQEE
-959 AAAAELT
+959 AAAAELE
-966 ALQERGQ
+966 ALIARGQ
-973 LSTQTTEEYEAEV
+973 LSTQTTEEFEAEV
-986 VAAKQRSADAQKATN
+986 IAAKQKSAEAQKKTN
-1001 DAIVKNEQTK
+1001 DVIIKNEQAK
-1011 AQALK
+1011 AQAMK
-1016 TITGGLTQ
+1016 AITGGLTQ
-1024 LLDTLGESN
+1024 LLDALGESN
-1033 ETFAKMSK
+1033 SAFAKMSK
-1041 VITLAQISIDT
+1041 IITLAQIAIDT

-1078 VATILANIATAISTV
+1078 VATILANVATAISTV

-1119 SNGEYVMTAEA
+1119 SNGEFVMTAAA
-1130 TRRFEPL
+1130 TRMFEPL
-1137 LDYMNRSKGEYP
+1137 LM
-1149 VANTMNAVKLGASDI
+1149 
-1164 ISLKSRSEREYFVQE
+1164 
-1179 VLKHI
+1179 
-1184 AIIEMHRT
+1184 
-1192 HSETTRLDNIYE
+1192 
-1204 KANHLLDIY
+1204 
-1213 SARKESLSLDLF
+1213 
-1225 SSIVESNVQKLTSS
+1225 
-1239 ISKVK
+1239 
-1244 ETDEI
+1244 
-1249 KKILLSEIND
+1249 
-1259 LKIEKSSEIN
+1259 
-1269 SEKPNS
+1269 
-1275 IITALTKYV
+1275 
-1284 NTENNFKENF
+1284 
-1294 EEFVNLVSTLK
+1294 
-1305 AFSIT
+1305 
-1310 ERSLNTHHY
+1310 
-1319 DSLTPIETI
+1319 
-1328 GMNNDQASEGIG
+1328 
-1340 PKSEASTPVS
+1340 
-1350 PVFLS
+1350 
-1355 SGGLVIGKCSPTSD
+1355 
-1369 SIPAMLSNGEF
+1369 
-1380 VVNSRATRIF
+1380 
-1390 EPLLITM
+1390 TM

-1411 SQSITNAE
+1411 SQTINQAE
-1419 LLTDSFESA
+1419 MLTDSFESA
-1428 AKEIKPVVSVV
+1428 AREIKPVVSVV
-1439 EINEAQDRVEIIE
+1439 EITEAQDRVEMIE

>member
-1 MANDVTTRILQIQVD
+1 MADDVTTKILQIQVD

-28 ALIDE
+28 AQIDQ
-33 VRKLQKGLKADLKE
+33 VRKQQKGLKEDLKD

-54 YQRSVQAGNLAMSQM
+54 YQRSIQAGNLAMSQM
-69 KEAMNTVSK
+69 KDAMNTVSK
-78 AVRNQLKSQAEQE
+78 AVKNQLKSQAEQE

-112 RAERESSKGDEL
+112 RAERESAKGDEL

-156 LGVGVSTSSLCD
+156 LGAGVSTTSLCD
-168 ALAKEAKSAE
+168 ALSKEAKSAE
-178 EAEKANEILKK
+178 EAEKANEVLKK
-189 AIAAIDPSSVG
+189 AVAAIDPSSVG
-200 ASESIALLSKKIEEN
+200 ASESIALLTKKIEEN
-215 DKIIQEHADNLADA
+215 DKIIQEHADNVAAA

-262 KNSAGSVIEGITI
+262 KNSAGSVMEGLNV
-275 KAKALWATLTG
+275 KAKALWSTLTG
-286 LLSNPLVLTFL
+286 LLANPVVLTFL

-316 EEASRLTQ
+316 EEASRLTS

-347 FGADFQDVLESANT
+347 FGVDFQEVLESANT
-361 LSRQFGISVQEAL
+361 LSQQFGISVQEAL
-374 QYVKDGFVSGANAT
+374 GYVKDGFVSGANAT

-442 MSTATAEALDGIGIS
+442 MSTATSEALDGIGIS

-477 QVSTKLNEMAD
+477 QVSAKLNEMAD

-517 DIETNLDVTKEKAG
+517 DIETDLDVTKEKAG
-531 DMAKVQEEQMNSQI
+531 DLARVQEEQMNSQI
-545 ELDNTLAALF
+545 ELDNTLASLF

-590 FIDLYNKSIVV
+590 FIDLYNNSMVV

-616 SIIKNVCKLL
+616 SIIKNVCIML
-626 VDEIMALGKII
+626 VDEIMGLGKII

-650 GWEQFRKASSKAVQ
+650 GWDQFRKASVKAVK
-664 NIVNDTVDAYKEAWS
+664 NVVNDTVDAYQEAWS
-679 EVKDG
+679 EIKDG
-684 ELEHVKLDLATVT
+684 QIEHVKLDVNSVA
-697 DGDSSASGQSTGD
+697 
-710 NTRRTGNTGSKK
+710 NTGADGAAAGGSGGGGGKGKNPGKTKTKGSKSGK
-722 DKNKKTGKDPAAE
+722 SGKDSAAE
-735 AAKAEAQLLRKAE
+735 AAKEEAQLLRKAE
-748 DELMKITMESIETRR
+748 DELLKITMESVESRR
-763 KMVELSYKRQ
+763 KKVELSYKRQ
-773 IEDYQKKLTE
+773 IEDYQKMLVEK
-783 EKNLTENSRTAILSI
+783 KNLTEASRTAILSI
-798 IDSLQKQQIV
+798 IDSLQKQQIE
-808 ALEKFDAEEIK
+808 ALAKFDAEEIK
-819 KEVEHKEKLNQL
+819 KEIEHKEKLNQL
-831 KLEAVKKGTD
+831 KLEAVKEGTD

-846 RRQSLANQQTIAE
+846 RRQSLANQQAIAE
-859 QEALLA
+859 QEAILA
-865 YDNEIEKQEALKAIR
+865 YENETEKQEALKAIR
-880 EKYANENTALDEEQA
+880 ERYANERTALDEEQA
-895 QVKLTRQKTVLEN
+895 QLKLDRQKQELEN

-931 EQHYQEWRQ
+931 EEHYQEWRQ
-940 KGLEE
+940 RGLEE
-945 MDSHQSEILLKQEE
+945 MDEHQAELLTKQEE
-959 AAAAELT
+959 AAAAELE
-966 ALQERGQ
+966 ALIARGQ
-973 LSTQTTEEYEAEV
+973 LSTQTTEEFEAEV
-986 VAAKQRSADAQKATN
+986 IAAKQKSAEAQKKTN
-1001 DAIVKNEQTK
+1001 DVIIKNEQAK
-1011 AQALK
+1011 AQAMK
-1016 TITGGLTQ
+1016 AITGGLTQ
-1024 LLDTLGESN
+1024 LLDALGESN
-1033 ETFAKMSK
+1033 SAFAKMSK
-1041 VITLAQISIDT
+1041 IITLAQIAIDT

-1078 VATILANIATAISTV
+1078 VATILANVATAISTV

-1100 GGKVTGPGTGTSDS
+1100 GGKVTGPGTG
-1114 IPAML
+1114 P
-1119 SNGEYVMTAEA
+1119 
-1130 TRRFEPL
+1130 
-1137 LDYMNRSKGEYP
+1137 
-1149 VANTMNAVKLGASDI
+1149 
-1164 ISLKSRSEREYFVQE
+1164 
-1179 VLKHI
+1179 
-1184 AIIEMHRT
+1184 
-1192 HSETTRLDNIYE
+1192 
-1204 KANHLLDIY
+1204 
-1213 SARKESLSLDLF
+1213 
-1225 SSIVESNVQKLTSS
+1225 
-1239 ISKVK
+1239 
-1244 ETDEI
+1244 
-1249 KKILLSEIND
+1249 
-1259 LKIEKSSEIN
+1259 
-1269 SEKPNS
+1269 
-1275 IITALTKYV
+1275 
-1284 NTENNFKENF
+1284 
-1294 EEFVNLVSTLK
+1294 
-1305 AFSIT
+1305 
-1310 ERSLNTHHY
+1310 
-1319 DSLTPIETI
+1319 
-1328 GMNNDQASEGIG
+1328 
-1340 PKSEASTPVS
+1340 
-1350 PVFLS
+1350 
-1355 SGGLVIGKCSPTSD
+1355 SD

-1380 VVNSRATRIF
+1380 VMTAAATRMF
-1390 EPLLITM
+1390 EPLLMTM

-1411 SQSITNAE
+1411 SQTINQAE
-1419 LLTDSFESA
+1419 MLTDSFESA
-1428 AKEIKPVVSVV
+1428 AREIKPVVSVV
-1439 EINEAQDRVEIIE
+1439 EITEAQDRVEMIE
-1452 NLDTY
+1452 NLDIY

>member
-1 MANDVTTRILQIQVD
+1 MADDVTTKILQIQVD
-16 YGDAVKKIAEYQ
+16 YGDAVKQIAEWQ
-28 ALIDE
+28 AKIDA
-33 VRKLQKGLKADLKE
+33 VRKQQKSLKEDLKE

-54 YQRSVQAGNLAMSQM
+54 YQRSIQAGNLAMSQM
-69 KEAMNTVSK
+69 KDAMNTVSK
-78 AVRNQLKSQAEQE
+78 AVKNQLKSQAEQE

-112 RAERESSKGDEL
+112 RAERESAKGDEL

-156 LGVGVSTSSLCD
+156 LGAGVSTSSLCD
-168 ALAKEAKSAE
+168 ALAKECKTAE
-178 EAEKANEILKK
+178 EAEKANEVLKK
-189 AIAAIDPSSVG
+189 AVAAIDPSSVG
-200 ASESIALLSKKIEEN
+200 ASESIALLTKKIEEN
-215 DKIIQEHADNLADA
+215 EKVIKEHADSVAES
-229 QKKQQEQSEGLLD
+229 QSRSEGLVD
-242 TMSDLTG
+242 TLSDLTG
-249 VNLNFGNSLNNLS
+249 VNLNFGNSLNSLS
-262 KNSAGSVIEGITI
+262 KNSAGSVMEGLTV

-286 LLSNPLVLTFL
+286 LLANPVVLTFL

-316 EEASRLTQ
+316 EEASRLTS

-347 FGADFQDVLESANT
+347 FGVDFQEVLESANT
-361 LSRQFGISVQEAL
+361 LSQQFGISVQEAL
-374 QYVKDGFVSGANAT
+374 GYVKDGFVSGANAT

-477 QVSTKLNEMAD
+477 QVSAKLNEMAD

-517 DIETNLDVTKEKAG
+517 DIETDLDVTKEKAG
-531 DMAKVQEEQMNSQI
+531 DLARVQEEQMNSQI
-545 ELDNTLAALF
+545 ELDNTLASLF

-590 FIDLYNKSIVV
+590 FIDLYNNSMVV

-616 SIIKNVCKLL
+616 SIIKNVCTML
-626 VDEIMALGKII
+626 VDEIMGLGKII

-650 GWEQFRKASSKAVQ
+650 GWNQFRQASVKAVK
-664 NIVNDTVDAYKEAWS
+664 NVVNDTVDAYQEAWS
-679 EVKDG
+679 EIKDG
-684 ELEHVKLDLATVT
+684 QIEHVKLDVN
-697 DGDSSASGQSTGD
+697 SVV
-710 NTRRTGNTGSKK
+710 NTGADGAGAGGSGGGGGKGKNPGKTKTKGGKGGSK
-722 DKNKKTGKDPAAE
+722 GKDTAAE
-735 AAKAEAQLLRKAE
+735 AAKEEAQLLRKAE
-748 DELMKITMESIETRR
+748 DELLKITMESVETRR
-763 KMVELSYKRQ
+763 KKVELSYKRQ
-773 IEDYQKKLTE
+773 IEDYQKMLVEK
-783 EKNLTENSRTAILSI
+783 KNLTEASRTAILSI
-798 IDSLQKQQIV
+798 IDSLQKQQTQ
-808 ALEKFDAEEIK
+808 ALAKFDAEEIK
-819 KEVEHKEKLNQL
+819 KEIEHKEKLNQL
-831 KLEAVKKGTD
+831 KLEAVKEGTD

-846 RRQSLANQQTIAE
+846 RRQSLANQQAIAE
-859 QEALLA
+859 QEAILA
-865 YDNEIEKQEALKAIR
+865 YENETEKQEALKAIR
-880 EKYANENTALDEEQA
+880 EKYDNERTALDEEQA
-895 QVKLTRQKTVLEN
+895 QLKIERQKQELEN

-931 EQHYQEWRQ
+931 EEHYQEWRQ
-940 KGLEE
+940 RGLEE
-945 MDSHQSEILLKQEE
+945 MDEHQAELLTKQEE
-959 AAAAELT
+959 AAAAELE
-966 ALQERGQ
+966 ALIARGQ
-973 LSTQTTEEYEAEV
+973 LATQTTEEYEAEV
-986 VAAKQRSADAQKATN
+986 IAAKQKSAEAQKKTN
-1001 DAIVKNEQTK
+1001 DVIIKNEQAK
-1011 AQALK
+1011 AQAMKAVTSSL
-1016 TITGGLTQ
+1016 TG

-1033 ETFAKMSK
+1033 SAFAKMSK
-1041 VITLAQISIDT
+1041 IITLAQIAIDT

-1068 PANLA
+1068 PANIA

-1078 VATILANIATAISTV
+1078 VATVLANIATAISTV

-1119 SNGEYVMTAEA
+1119 SNGEFVMTAAA
-1130 TRRFEPL
+1130 TKMFEPL
-1137 LDYMNRSKGEYP
+1137 LM
-1149 VANTMNAVKLGASDI
+1149 
-1164 ISLKSRSEREYFVQE
+1164 
-1179 VLKHI
+1179 
-1184 AIIEMHRT
+1184 
-1192 HSETTRLDNIYE
+1192 
-1204 KANHLLDIY
+1204 
-1213 SARKESLSLDLF
+1213 
-1225 SSIVESNVQKLTSS
+1225 
-1239 ISKVK
+1239 
-1244 ETDEI
+1244 
-1249 KKILLSEIND
+1249 
-1259 LKIEKSSEIN
+1259 
-1269 SEKPNS
+1269 
-1275 IITALTKYV
+1275 
-1284 NTENNFKENF
+1284 
-1294 EEFVNLVSTLK
+1294 
-1305 AFSIT
+1305 
-1310 ERSLNTHHY
+1310 
-1319 DSLTPIETI
+1319 
-1328 GMNNDQASEGIG
+1328 
-1340 PKSEASTPVS
+1340 
-1350 PVFLS
+1350 
-1355 SGGLVIGKCSPTSD
+1355 
-1369 SIPAMLSNGEF
+1369 
-1380 VVNSRATRIF
+1380 
-1390 EPLLITM
+1390 TM

-1411 SQSITNAE
+1411 SQSINQAE
-1419 LLTDSFESA
+1419 MLTDSFESA
-1428 AKEIKPVVSVV
+1428 AREIKPVVSVV
-1439 EINEAQDRVEIIE
+1439 EITEAQDRVEMIE

>member
-1 MANDVTTRILQIQVD
+1 MADDVTTKILQIQVD
-16 YGDAVKKIAEYQ
+16 YGDAVKQIAEWQ
-28 ALIDE
+28 AKIDA
-33 VRKLQKGLKADLKE
+33 VRKQQKGLKEDLKE

-54 YQRSVQAGNLAMSQM
+54 YQRSIQAGNLAMSQM
-69 KEAMNTVSK
+69 KDAMNTVSK
-78 AVRNQLKSQAEQE
+78 AVKNQLKSQAEQE

-112 RAERESSKGDEL
+112 RAERESAKGDEL
-124 KDKINRLTTELKS
+124 KDKINRLTTELKG

-156 LGVGVSTSSLCD
+156 LGAGVSTSSLCD
-168 ALAKEAKSAE
+168 ALAKECKTAE
-178 EAEKANEILKK
+178 EAEKANEVLKK
-189 AIAAIDPSSVG
+189 AVAAIDPSSVG
-200 ASESIALLSKKIEEN
+200 ASESIALLTKKIEEN
-215 DKIIQEHADNLADA
+215 EKVIKDHADSVAES
-229 QKKQQEQSEGLLD
+229 QSRSEGLVD
-242 TMSDLTG
+242 TLSDLTG
-249 VNLNFGNSLNNLS
+249 VNLNLGNSLNNLS
-262 KNSAGSVIEGITI
+262 KNSAGSVMEGLTV
-275 KAKALWATLTG
+275 KAKALWSTLTG
-286 LLSNPLVLTFL
+286 LLANPMVLTFL

-347 FGADFQDVLESANT
+347 FGVDFQEVLESANT
-361 LSRQFGISVQEAL
+361 LSQQFGISVQEAL
-374 QYVKDGFVSGANAT
+374 GYVKDGFVSGANAT

-477 QVSTKLNEMAD
+477 QVSAKLNEMAD

-517 DIETNLDVTKEKAG
+517 DIETDLDVTKEKAG
-531 DMAKVQEEQMNSQI
+531 DLARVQEEQMNSQI
-545 ELDNTLAALF
+545 ELDNTLASLF

-590 FIDLYNKSIVV
+590 FIDLYNNSMVV

-616 SIIKNVCKLL
+616 SIIKNVCIML
-626 VDEIMALGKII
+626 VDEIMGLGKII

-650 GWEQFRKASSKAVQ
+650 GWDQFRKASVKAVK
-664 NIVNDTVDAYKEAWS
+664 NVVNDTVDAYQEAWS
-679 EVKDG
+679 EIKDG
-684 ELEHVKLDLATVT
+684 QIEHVKLDVNSIA
-697 DGDSSASGQSTGD
+697 
-710 NTRRTGNTGSKK
+710 NTGADGAAAGGSGGGGGKGKNPGKTKTKGSKSGK
-722 DKNKKTGKDPAAE
+722 SGKDSAAE
-735 AAKAEAQLLRKAE
+735 AAKEEAQLLRKAE
-748 DELMKITMESIETRR
+748 DELLKITMESVESRR
-763 KMVELSYKRQ
+763 KKVELSYKRQ
-773 IEDYQKKLTE
+773 IEDYQKMLVEK
-783 EKNLTENSRTAILSI
+783 KNLTEASRTAILSI
-798 IDSLQKQQIV
+798 IDSLQKQQIE
-808 ALEKFDAEEIK
+808 ALAKFDAEEIK
-819 KEVEHKEKLNQL
+819 KEIEHKEKLNQL
-831 KLEAVKKGTD
+831 KLEAVKEGTD

-846 RRQSLANQQTIAE
+846 RRQSLANQQAIAE
-859 QEALLA
+859 QEAILA
-865 YDNEIEKQEALKAIR
+865 YENETEKQEALKAIR
-880 EKYANENTALDEEQA
+880 ERYANERTVLDEEQA
-895 QVKLTRQKTVLEN
+895 QLKLDRQKQELEN

-931 EQHYQEWRQ
+931 EEHYQEWRQ
-940 KGLEE
+940 RGLEE
-945 MDSHQSEILLKQEE
+945 MDEHQAELLTKQEE
-959 AAAAELT
+959 AAAAELE
-966 ALQERGQ
+966 ALIARGQ
-973 LSTQTTEEYEAEV
+973 LSTQTTEEFEAEV
-986 VAAKQRSADAQKATN
+986 IAAKQKSAEAQKKTN
-1001 DAIVKNEQTK
+1001 DVIIKNEQAK
-1011 AQALK
+1011 AQAMK
-1016 TITGGLTQ
+1016 AITGGLTQ

-1033 ETFAKMSK
+1033 SAFAKMSK
-1041 VITLAQISIDT
+1041 IITLAQIAIDT

-1078 VATILANIATAISTV
+1078 VATILANVATAISTV

-1119 SNGEYVMTAEA
+1119 SNGEFVMTAAA
-1130 TRRFEPL
+1130 TKMFEPL
-1137 LDYMNRSKGEYP
+1137 LM
-1149 VANTMNAVKLGASDI
+1149 
-1164 ISLKSRSEREYFVQE
+1164 
-1179 VLKHI
+1179 
-1184 AIIEMHRT
+1184 
-1192 HSETTRLDNIYE
+1192 
-1204 KANHLLDIY
+1204 
-1213 SARKESLSLDLF
+1213 
-1225 SSIVESNVQKLTSS
+1225 
-1239 ISKVK
+1239 
-1244 ETDEI
+1244 
-1249 KKILLSEIND
+1249 
-1259 LKIEKSSEIN
+1259 
-1269 SEKPNS
+1269 
-1275 IITALTKYV
+1275 
-1284 NTENNFKENF
+1284 
-1294 EEFVNLVSTLK
+1294 
-1305 AFSIT
+1305 
-1310 ERSLNTHHY
+1310 
-1319 DSLTPIETI
+1319 
-1328 GMNNDQASEGIG
+1328 
-1340 PKSEASTPVS
+1340 
-1350 PVFLS
+1350 
-1355 SGGLVIGKCSPTSD
+1355 
-1369 SIPAMLSNGEF
+1369 
-1380 VVNSRATRIF
+1380 
-1390 EPLLITM
+1390 TM

-1411 SQSITNAE
+1411 SQTINQAE
-1419 LLTDSFESA
+1419 MLTDSFESA
-1428 AKEIKPVVSVV
+1428 AREIKPVVSVV
-1439 EINEAQDRVEIIE
+1439 EITEAQDRVEMIE

>member
-1 MANDVTTRILQIQVD
+1 MADDVTTKILQIQVD
-16 YGDAVKKIAEYQ
+16 YGDAVKQIAEWQ
-28 ALIDE
+28 AKIDA
-33 VRKLQKGLKADLKE
+33 VRKQQKGLKEDLKE

-54 YQRSVQAGNLAMSQM
+54 YQRSIQAGNLAMSQM
-69 KEAMNTVSK
+69 KDAMNTVSK
-78 AVRNQLKSQAEQE
+78 AVKNQLKSQAEQE

-112 RAERESSKGDEL
+112 RAERESAKGDEL
-124 KDKINRLTTELKS
+124 KDKINRLTTELKG

-156 LGVGVSTSSLCD
+156 LGAGVSTSSLCD
-168 ALAKEAKSAE
+168 ALAKECKTAE
-178 EAEKANEILKK
+178 EAEKANEVLKK
-189 AIAAIDPSSVG
+189 AVAAIDPSSVG
-200 ASESIALLSKKIEEN
+200 ASESIALLTKKIEEN
-215 DKIIQEHADNLADA
+215 EKVIKDHADSVAES
-229 QKKQQEQSEGLLD
+229 QSRSEGLVD
-242 TMSDLTG
+242 TLSDLTG
-249 VNLNFGNSLNNLS
+249 VNLNLGNSLNNLS
-262 KNSAGSVIEGITI
+262 KNSAGSVMEGLTV
-275 KAKALWATLTG
+275 KAKALWSTLTG
-286 LLSNPLVLTFL
+286 LLANPMVLTFL

-339 EVQGVADT
+339 EVQGVADS
-347 FGADFQDVLESANT
+347 FGVDFQEVLESANT
-361 LSRQFGISVQEAL
+361 LSQQFGISVQEAL
-374 QYVKDGFVSGANAT
+374 GYVKDGFVSGANAT

-477 QVSTKLNEMAD
+477 QVSAKLNEMAD

-517 DIETNLDVTKEKAG
+517 DIETDLDVTKEKAG
-531 DMAKVQEEQMNSQI
+531 DLARVQEEQMNSQI
-545 ELDNTLAALF
+545 ELDNTLASLF

-590 FIDLYNKSIVV
+590 FIDLYNNSMVV

-616 SIIKNVCKLL
+616 SIIKNVCIML
-626 VDEIMALGKII
+626 VDEIMGLGKII

-650 GWEQFRKASSKAVQ
+650 GWDQFRKASVNAVK
-664 NIVNDTVDAYKEAWS
+664 NVVNDTVDAYQEAWS
-679 EVKDG
+679 EIKDG
-684 ELEHVKLDLATVT
+684 QIEHVKLDVNSVA
-697 DGDSSASGQSTGD
+697 STGAD
-710 NTRRTGNTGSKK
+710 GAGVGGSGSGGGKGKNPGKTKTKGSKSGK
-722 DKNKKTGKDPAAE
+722 SGKDSAAE
-735 AAKAEAQLLRKAE
+735 AAKEEAQLLRKAE
-748 DELMKITMESIETRR
+748 DELLKITMESIETRR
-763 KMVELSYKRQ
+763 KKVELSYKRQ
-773 IEDYQKKLTE
+773 IEDYQKKLAE
-783 EKNLTENSRTAILSI
+783 DKNLTEKSREAILSI
-798 IDSLQKQQIV
+798 IDSLQKQQEQ
-808 ALEKFDAEEIK
+808 ALAKFDAEEIK
-819 KEVEHKEKLNQL
+819 KEIEHKEKLNQL
-831 KLEAVKKGTD
+831 KLEAIKEGTD

-846 RRQSLANQQTIAE
+846 RRQSLDNQQAIAE
-859 QEALLA
+859 QEAILA
-865 YDNEIEKQEALKAIR
+865 YDNEVEKQEALKAIR
-880 EKYANENTALDEEQA
+880 ERYDNERTALDEEQA
-895 QVKLTRQKTVLEN
+895 QAKIDRQKQELEN

-940 KGLEE
+940 RGLEE
-945 MDSHQSEILLKQEE
+945 MDAHQAELLTKQEE
-959 AAAAELT
+959 AAAAELE
-966 ALQERGQ
+966 ALIARGQ
-973 LSTQTTEEYEAEV
+973 LSTQTTEEFEAEV
-986 VAAKQRSADAQKATN
+986 IAAKQKSAEAQKNTN
-1001 DAIVKNEQTK
+1001 DVIIKNEQAK
-1011 AQALK
+1011 AQAMK
-1016 TITGGLTQ
+1016 AITGGLTQ

-1033 ETFAKMSK
+1033 SAFAKMSK
-1041 VITLAQISIDT
+1041 IITLAQIAIDT

-1078 VATILANIATAISTV
+1078 VATILANVATAISTV

-1119 SNGEYVMTAEA
+1119 SNGEFVMTAAA
-1130 TRRFEPL
+1130 TKMFEPL
-1137 LDYMNRSKGEYP
+1137 LM
-1149 VANTMNAVKLGASDI
+1149 
-1164 ISLKSRSEREYFVQE
+1164 
-1179 VLKHI
+1179 
-1184 AIIEMHRT
+1184 
-1192 HSETTRLDNIYE
+1192 
-1204 KANHLLDIY
+1204 
-1213 SARKESLSLDLF
+1213 
-1225 SSIVESNVQKLTSS
+1225 
-1239 ISKVK
+1239 
-1244 ETDEI
+1244 
-1249 KKILLSEIND
+1249 
-1259 LKIEKSSEIN
+1259 
-1269 SEKPNS
+1269 
-1275 IITALTKYV
+1275 
-1284 NTENNFKENF
+1284 
-1294 EEFVNLVSTLK
+1294 
-1305 AFSIT
+1305 
-1310 ERSLNTHHY
+1310 
-1319 DSLTPIETI
+1319 
-1328 GMNNDQASEGIG
+1328 
-1340 PKSEASTPVS
+1340 
-1350 PVFLS
+1350 
-1355 SGGLVIGKCSPTSD
+1355 
-1369 SIPAMLSNGEF
+1369 
-1380 VVNSRATRIF
+1380 
-1390 EPLLITM
+1390 TM

-1411 SQSITNAE
+1411 SQSINQAE
-1419 LLTDSFESA
+1419 MLTDSFESA
-1428 AKEIKPVVSVV
+1428 AREIKPVVSVV
-1439 EINEAQDRVEIIE
+1439 EITEAQDRVEMIE

>member
-1 MANDVTTRILQIQVD
+1 MASDDVTTKILQIQVD
-16 YGDAVKKIAEYQ
+16 YGDAVKQIAEWQ
-28 ALIDE
+28 AKIDA
-33 VRKLQKGLKADLKE
+33 VRKQQKGLKEDLKE

-54 YQRSVQAGNLAMSQM
+54 YQRSIQAGNLAMSQM
-69 KEAMNTVSK
+69 KDAMNTVSK
-78 AVRNQLKSQAEQE
+78 AVKNQLKSQAEQE

-112 RAERESSKGDEL
+112 RAERESAKGDEL

-156 LGVGVSTSSLCD
+156 LGAGVSTSSLCD
-168 ALAKEAKSAE
+168 ALAKECKTAE
-178 EAEKANEILKK
+178 EAEKANEVLKK
-189 AIAAIDPSSVG
+189 AVAAIDPSSVG
-200 ASESIALLSKKIEEN
+200 ASESIALLTKKIEEN
-215 DKIIQEHADNLADA
+215 EKVIKEHADSVAES
-229 QKKQQEQSEGLLD
+229 QSRSEGLVD
-242 TMSDLTG
+242 TLSDLTG
-249 VNLNFGNSLNNLS
+249 VNLNFGNSLNSLS
-262 KNSAGSVIEGITI
+262 KNSAGSVMEGLTV

-286 LLSNPLVLTFL
+286 LLANPVVLTFL

-316 EEASRLTQ
+316 EEASRLTS

-347 FGADFQDVLESANT
+347 FGVDFQEVLESANT
-361 LSRQFGISVQEAL
+361 LSQQFGISVQEAL
-374 QYVKDGFVSGANAT
+374 GYVKDGFVSGANAT

-477 QVSTKLNEMAD
+477 QVSAKLNEMAD

-517 DIETNLDVTKEKAG
+517 DIETDLDVTKEKAG
-531 DMAKVQEEQMNSQI
+531 DLARVQEEQMNSQI
-545 ELDNTLAALF
+545 ELDNTLASLF

-590 FIDLYNKSIVV
+590 FIDLYNNSMVV

-616 SIIKNVCKLL
+616 SIIKNVCIML
-626 VDEIMALGKII
+626 VDEIMGLGKII

-650 GWEQFRKASSKAVQ
+650 GWDQFRKASVKAVK
-664 NIVNDTVDAYKEAWS
+664 NVVNDTVDAYQEAWS
-679 EVKDG
+679 EIKDG
-684 ELEHVKLDLATVT
+684 QIEHVKLDVNSVA
-697 DGDSSASGQSTGD
+697 
-710 NTRRTGNTGSKK
+710 NTGADGAGAGGSGGGGGKGKNPGKTKTKGGKGGSK
-722 DKNKKTGKDPAAE
+722 GKDTAAE
-735 AAKAEAQLLRKAE
+735 AAKEEAQLLRKAE
-748 DELMKITMESIETRR
+748 DELLKITMESVESRR
-763 KMVELSYKRQ
+763 KKVELSYKRQ
-773 IEDYQKKLTE
+773 IEDYQKMLVEK
-783 EKNLTENSRTAILSI
+783 KNLTEASRAAILSI
-798 IDSLQKQQIV
+798 IDSLQQQQTQ
-808 ALEKFDAEEIK
+808 ALAKFDAEEIK
-819 KEVEHKEKLNQL
+819 KEIEHKEKLNQL
-831 KLEAVKKGTD
+831 KLEAVKEGTD

-846 RRQSLANQQTIAE
+846 RRQSLLNQQAIAE
-859 QEALLA
+859 QEAILA
-865 YDNEIEKQEALKAIR
+865 YENETEKQEALKAIR
-880 EKYANENTALDEEQA
+880 ERYANERTALDEEQA
-895 QVKLTRQKTVLEN
+895 QLKLDRQKQELEN

-931 EQHYQEWRQ
+931 EEHYQEWRQ
-940 KGLEE
+940 RGLEE
-945 MDSHQSEILLKQEE
+945 MDEHQAELLTKQEE
-959 AAAAELT
+959 AAAAELE
-966 ALQERGQ
+966 ALIARGQ
-973 LSTQTTEEYEAEV
+973 LSTQTTEEFEAEV
-986 VAAKQRSADAQKATN
+986 IAAKQKSAEAQKKTN
-1001 DAIVKNEQTK
+1001 DVIIKNEQAK
-1011 AQALK
+1011 AQAMK
-1016 TITGGLTQ
+1016 AITGGLTQ

-1033 ETFAKMSK
+1033 SAFAKMSK
-1041 VITLAQISIDT
+1041 IITLAQIAIDT

-1078 VATILANIATAISTV
+1078 VATILANVATAISTV

-1119 SNGEYVMTAEA
+1119 SNGEFVMTAAA
-1130 TRRFEPL
+1130 TKMFEPL
-1137 LDYMNRSKGEYP
+1137 LM
-1149 VANTMNAVKLGASDI
+1149 
-1164 ISLKSRSEREYFVQE
+1164 
-1179 VLKHI
+1179 
-1184 AIIEMHRT
+1184 
-1192 HSETTRLDNIYE
+1192 
-1204 KANHLLDIY
+1204 
-1213 SARKESLSLDLF
+1213 
-1225 SSIVESNVQKLTSS
+1225 
-1239 ISKVK
+1239 
-1244 ETDEI
+1244 
-1249 KKILLSEIND
+1249 
-1259 LKIEKSSEIN
+1259 
-1269 SEKPNS
+1269 
-1275 IITALTKYV
+1275 
-1284 NTENNFKENF
+1284 
-1294 EEFVNLVSTLK
+1294 
-1305 AFSIT
+1305 
-1310 ERSLNTHHY
+1310 
-1319 DSLTPIETI
+1319 
-1328 GMNNDQASEGIG
+1328 
-1340 PKSEASTPVS
+1340 
-1350 PVFLS
+1350 
-1355 SGGLVIGKCSPTSD
+1355 
-1369 SIPAMLSNGEF
+1369 
-1380 VVNSRATRIF
+1380 
-1390 EPLLITM
+1390 TM

-1411 SQSITNAE
+1411 SQSINQAE
-1419 LLTDSFESA
+1419 MLTDSFESA
-1428 AKEIKPVVSVV
+1428 AREIKPVVSVV
-1439 EINEAQDRVEIIE
+1439 EITEAQDRVEMIE

>member
-1 MANDVTTRILQIQVD
+1 MADDVTTKILQIQVD

-28 ALIDE
+28 AQIDQ
-33 VRKLQKGLKADLKE
+33 VRKQQKGLKEDLKE

-54 YQRSVQAGNLAMSQM
+54 YQRSIQAGNLAMSQM
-69 KEAMNTVSK
+69 KDAMNTVSK
-78 AVRNQLKSQAEQE
+78 AVKNQLKSQAEQE

-112 RAERESSKGDEL
+112 RAERESAKGDEL

-156 LGVGVSTSSLCD
+156 LGAGVSTTSLCD
-168 ALAKEAKSAE
+168 ALSKEAKSAE
-178 EAEKANEILKK
+178 EAEKANEVLKK
-189 AIAAIDPSSVG
+189 AVAAIDPSSVG
-200 ASESIALLSKKIEEN
+200 ASESIALLTKKIEEN
-215 DKIIQEHADNLADA
+215 DKIIQEHADNVAAA

-249 VNLNFGNSLNNLS
+249 VNLNFGNSLNSLS
-262 KNSAGSVIEGITI
+262 KNSAGSVMEGLTV

-286 LLSNPLVLTFL
+286 LLANPVVLTFL

-316 EEASRLTQ
+316 EEASRLTS

-347 FGADFQDVLESANT
+347 FGVDFQEVLESANT
-361 LSRQFGISVQEAL
+361 LSQQFGISVQEAL
-374 QYVKDGFVSGANAT
+374 GYVKDGFVSGANAT

-442 MSTATAEALDGIGIS
+442 MSTATSEALDGIGIS

-477 QVSTKLNEMAD
+477 QVSAKLNEMAD

-517 DIETNLDVTKEKAG
+517 DIETDLDVTKEKAG
-531 DMAKVQEEQMNSQI
+531 DLARVQEEQMNSQI
-545 ELDNTLAALF
+545 ELDNTLASLF

-590 FIDLYNKSIVV
+590 FIDLYNNSMVV

-616 SIIKNVCKLL
+616 SIIKNVCIML
-626 VDEIMALGKII
+626 VDEIMGLGKII

-650 GWEQFRKASSKAVQ
+650 GWNQFRQASVKAVK
-664 NIVNDTVDAYKEAWS
+664 NVVNDTVDAYQEAWS
-679 EVKDG
+679 EIKDG
-684 ELEHVKLDLATVT
+684 QIEHVKLDVN
-697 DGDSSASGQSTGD
+697 SVV
-710 NTRRTGNTGSKK
+710 NTGADGAGAGGSGGGRGKG
-722 DKNKKTGKDPAAE
+722 KNPGKTKTKGGKGGGKGKDTAAE
-735 AAKAEAQLLRKAE
+735 AAKEEAQLLRKAE
-748 DELMKITMESIETRR
+748 DELLKITMESVETRR
-763 KMVELSYKRQ
+763 KKVELSYKRQ
-773 IEDYQKKLTE
+773 IEDYQKMLVEK
-783 EKNLTENSRTAILSI
+783 KNLTEASRTAILSI
-798 IDSLQKQQIV
+798 IDSLQKQQV
-808 ALEKFDAEEIK
+808 QALEKFDAEEIK
-819 KEVEHKEKLNQL
+819 KEIEHKEKLNQL
-831 KLEAVKKGTD
+831 KLEAVKEGTD

-846 RRQSLANQQTIAE
+846 RRQSLANQQAIAE
-859 QEALLA
+859 QEAILA
-865 YDNEIEKQEALKAIR
+865 YENETEKQEALKAIR
-880 EKYANENTALDEEQA
+880 ERYANERTVLDEEQA
-895 QVKLTRQKTVLEN
+895 QLKLDRQKQELEN

-931 EQHYQEWRQ
+931 EEHYQEWRQ
-940 KGLEE
+940 RGLEE
-945 MDSHQSEILLKQEE
+945 MDEHQAELLTKQEE
-959 AAAAELT
+959 AAAAELE
-966 ALQERGQ
+966 ALIARGQ
-973 LSTQTTEEYEAEV
+973 LATQTTEEYEAEV
-986 VAAKQRSADAQKATN
+986 LAAKQKSAEAQKNTN
-1001 DAIVKNEQTK
+1001 DAIIKNEQAK
-1011 AQALK
+1011 AQAMK

-1033 ETFAKMSK
+1033 SAFAKMSK
-1041 VITLAQISIDT
+1041 IITLAQIAIDT

-1078 VATILANIATAISTV
+1078 VATILANVATAISTV
-1093 KSAKFAT
+1093 KSAKFAE

-1119 SNGEYVMTAEA
+1119 SNGEFVMTAAA
-1130 TRRFEPL
+1130 TRMFEPL
-1137 LDYMNRSKGEYP
+1137 LM
-1149 VANTMNAVKLGASDI
+1149 
-1164 ISLKSRSEREYFVQE
+1164 
-1179 VLKHI
+1179 
-1184 AIIEMHRT
+1184 
-1192 HSETTRLDNIYE
+1192 
-1204 KANHLLDIY
+1204 
-1213 SARKESLSLDLF
+1213 
-1225 SSIVESNVQKLTSS
+1225 
-1239 ISKVK
+1239 
-1244 ETDEI
+1244 
-1249 KKILLSEIND
+1249 
-1259 LKIEKSSEIN
+1259 
-1269 SEKPNS
+1269 
-1275 IITALTKYV
+1275 
-1284 NTENNFKENF
+1284 
-1294 EEFVNLVSTLK
+1294 
-1305 AFSIT
+1305 
-1310 ERSLNTHHY
+1310 
-1319 DSLTPIETI
+1319 
-1328 GMNNDQASEGIG
+1328 
-1340 PKSEASTPVS
+1340 
-1350 PVFLS
+1350 
-1355 SGGLVIGKCSPTSD
+1355 
-1369 SIPAMLSNGEF
+1369 
-1380 VVNSRATRIF
+1380 
-1390 EPLLITM
+1390 TM

-1411 SQSITNAE
+1411 SQTINQAE
-1419 LLTDSFESA
+1419 MLTDSFESA
-1428 AKEIKPVVSVV
+1428 AREIKPVVSVV
-1439 EINEAQDRVEIIE
+1439 EITEAQDRVEMIE

>member
-1 MANDVTTRILQIQVD
+1 MADDVTTKILQIQVD
-16 YGDAVKKIAEYQ
+16 YGDAVKQIAEWQ
-28 ALIDE
+28 AKIDA
-33 VRKLQKGLKADLKE
+33 VRKQQKGLKEDLKE

-54 YQRSVQAGNLAMSQM
+54 YQRSIQAGNLAMSQM
-69 KEAMNTVSK
+69 KDAMNTVSK
-78 AVRNQLKSQAEQE
+78 AVKNQLKSQAEQE

-112 RAERESSKGDEL
+112 RAERESAKGDEL

-156 LGVGVSTSSLCD
+156 LGAGVSTTSLCD
-168 ALAKEAKSAE
+168 ALSKEAKSAE
-178 EAEKANEILKK
+178 EAEKANEVLKK
-189 AIAAIDPSSVG
+189 AVAAIDPSSVG
-200 ASESIALLSKKIEEN
+200 ASESIALLTKKIEEN
-215 DKIIQEHADNLADA
+215 DKIIQEHADNVAAA

-262 KNSAGSVIEGITI
+262 KNSAGSVMEGLTV

-286 LLSNPLVLTFL
+286 LLANPVVLTFL

-316 EEASRLTQ
+316 EEASRLTS

-347 FGADFQDVLESANT
+347 FGVDFQEVLESANT
-361 LSRQFGISVQEAL
+361 LSQQFGISVQEAL
-374 QYVKDGFVSGANAT
+374 GYVKDGFVSGANAT

-442 MSTATAEALDGIGIS
+442 MSTATSEALDGIGIS

-477 QVSTKLNEMAD
+477 QVSAKLNEMAD

-517 DIETNLDVTKEKAG
+517 DIETDLDVTKEKAG
-531 DMAKVQEEQMNSQI
+531 DLARVQEEQMNSQI
-545 ELDNTLAALF
+545 ELDNTLASLF

-590 FIDLYNKSIVV
+590 FIDLYNNSMVV

-616 SIIKNVCKLL
+616 SIIKNVCIML
-626 VDEIMALGKII
+626 VDEIMGLGKII

-650 GWEQFRKASSKAVQ
+650 GWNQFRQASVKAVK
-664 NIVNDTVDAYKEAWS
+664 NVVNDTVDAYQEAWS
-679 EVKDG
+679 EIKDG
-684 ELEHVKLDLATVT
+684 QIEHVKLDVN
-697 DGDSSASGQSTGD
+697 SVV
-710 NTRRTGNTGSKK
+710 NTGADGAGAGGSGGGRGKG
-722 DKNKKTGKDPAAE
+722 KNPGKTKTKGGKGGGKGKDTAAE
-735 AAKAEAQLLRKAE
+735 AAKEEAQLLRKAE
-748 DELMKITMESIETRR
+748 DELLKITMESVETRR
-763 KMVELSYKRQ
+763 KKVELSYKRQ
-773 IEDYQKKLTE
+773 IEDYQKMLVEK
-783 EKNLTENSRTAILSI
+783 KNLTEASRTAILSI
-798 IDSLQKQQIV
+798 IDSLQKQQV
-808 ALEKFDAEEIK
+808 QALEKFDAEEIK
-819 KEVEHKEKLNQL
+819 KEIEHKEKLNQL
-831 KLEAVKKGTD
+831 KLEAVKEGTD

-846 RRQSLANQQTIAE
+846 RRQSLANQQAIAE
-859 QEALLA
+859 QEAILA
-865 YDNEIEKQEALKAIR
+865 YENETEKQEALKAIR
-880 EKYANENTALDEEQA
+880 ERYANERTVLDEEQA
-895 QVKLTRQKTVLEN
+895 QLKLDRQKQELEN

-940 KGLEE
+940 RGLEE
-945 MDSHQSEILLKQEE
+945 MDEHQAELLTKQEE
-959 AAAAELT
+959 AAAAELE
-966 ALQERGQ
+966 ALIARGQ
-973 LSTQTTEEYEAEV
+973 LATQTTEEYEAEV
-986 VAAKQRSADAQKATN
+986 IAAKQKSADAQKNTN
-1001 DAIVKNEQTK
+1001 DAIIKNEQAK
-1011 AQALK
+1011 AQAMK
-1016 TITGGLTQ
+1016 AITGGLTQ

-1033 ETFAKMSK
+1033 SAFAKMSK
-1041 VITLAQISIDT
+1041 IITLAQIAIDT

-1078 VATILANIATAISTV
+1078 VATILANVATAISTV
-1093 KSAKFAT
+1093 KSAKFAE

-1119 SNGEYVMTAEA
+1119 SNGEFVMTAAA
-1130 TRRFEPL
+1130 TRMFEPL
-1137 LDYMNRSKGEYP
+1137 LM
-1149 VANTMNAVKLGASDI
+1149 
-1164 ISLKSRSEREYFVQE
+1164 
-1179 VLKHI
+1179 
-1184 AIIEMHRT
+1184 
-1192 HSETTRLDNIYE
+1192 
-1204 KANHLLDIY
+1204 
-1213 SARKESLSLDLF
+1213 
-1225 SSIVESNVQKLTSS
+1225 
-1239 ISKVK
+1239 
-1244 ETDEI
+1244 
-1249 KKILLSEIND
+1249 
-1259 LKIEKSSEIN
+1259 
-1269 SEKPNS
+1269 
-1275 IITALTKYV
+1275 
-1284 NTENNFKENF
+1284 
-1294 EEFVNLVSTLK
+1294 
-1305 AFSIT
+1305 
-1310 ERSLNTHHY
+1310 
-1319 DSLTPIETI
+1319 
-1328 GMNNDQASEGIG
+1328 
-1340 PKSEASTPVS
+1340 
-1350 PVFLS
+1350 
-1355 SGGLVIGKCSPTSD
+1355 
-1369 SIPAMLSNGEF
+1369 
-1380 VVNSRATRIF
+1380 
-1390 EPLLITM
+1390 TM

-1411 SQSITNAE
+1411 SQTINQAE
-1419 LLTDSFESA
+1419 MLTDSFESA
-1428 AKEIKPVVSVV
+1428 AREIKPVVSVV
-1439 EINEAQDRVEIIE
+1439 EITEAQDRVEMIE

>member
-1 MANDVTTRILQIQVD
+1 MADDVTTKILQIQVD

-28 ALIDE
+28 AQIDQ
-33 VRKLQKGLKADLKE
+33 VRKQQKGLKEDLKD

-54 YQRSVQAGNLAMSQM
+54 YQRSIQAGNLAMSQM
-69 KEAMNTVSK
+69 KDAMNTVSK
-78 AVRNQLKSQAEQE
+78 AVKNQLKSQAEQE

-112 RAERESSKGDEL
+112 RAERESAKGDEL

-156 LGVGVSTSSLCD
+156 LGAGVSTTSLCD
-168 ALAKEAKSAE
+168 ALSKEAKSAE
-178 EAEKANEILKK
+178 EAEKANEVLKK
-189 AIAAIDPSSVG
+189 AVAAIDPSSVG
-200 ASESIALLSKKIEEN
+200 ASESIALLTKKIEEN
-215 DKIIQEHADNLADA
+215 DKIIQEHADNVAAA

-262 KNSAGSVIEGITI
+262 KNSAGSVMEGLNV
-275 KAKALWATLTG
+275 KAKALWSTLTG
-286 LLSNPLVLTFL
+286 LLANPVVLTFL

-316 EEASRLTQ
+316 EEASRLTS

-347 FGADFQDVLESANT
+347 FGVDFQEVLESANT
-361 LSRQFGISVQEAL
+361 LSQQFGISVQEAL
-374 QYVKDGFVSGANAT
+374 GYVKDGFVSGANAT

-442 MSTATAEALDGIGIS
+442 MSTATSEALDGIGIS

-477 QVSTKLNEMAD
+477 QVSAKLNEMAD

-517 DIETNLDVTKEKAG
+517 DIETDLDVTKEKAG
-531 DMAKVQEEQMNSQI
+531 DLARVQEEQMNSQI
-545 ELDNTLAALF
+545 ELDNTLASLF

-590 FIDLYNKSIVV
+590 FIDLYNNSMVV

-616 SIIKNVCKLL
+616 SIIKNVCIML
-626 VDEIMALGKII
+626 VDEIMGLGKII

-650 GWEQFRKASSKAVQ
+650 GWDQFRKASVKAVK
-664 NIVNDTVDAYKEAWS
+664 NVVNDTVDAYQEAWS
-679 EVKDG
+679 EIKDG
-684 ELEHVKLDLATVT
+684 QIEHVKLDVNSVA
-697 DGDSSASGQSTGD
+697 
-710 NTRRTGNTGSKK
+710 NTGADGAAAGGSGGGGGKGKNPGKTKTKGSKSGK
-722 DKNKKTGKDPAAE
+722 SGKDSAAE
-735 AAKAEAQLLRKAE
+735 AAKEEAQLLRKAE
-748 DELMKITMESIETRR
+748 DELLKITMESVESRR
-763 KMVELSYKRQ
+763 KKVELSYKRQ
-773 IEDYQKKLTE
+773 IEDYQKMLVEK
-783 EKNLTENSRTAILSI
+783 KNLTEASRTAILSI
-798 IDSLQKQQIV
+798 IDSLQKQQIE
-808 ALEKFDAEEIK
+808 ALAKFDAEEIK
-819 KEVEHKEKLNQL
+819 KEIEHKEKLNQL
-831 KLEAVKKGTD
+831 KLEAVKEGTD

-846 RRQSLANQQTIAE
+846 RRQSLANQQAIAE
-859 QEALLA
+859 QEAILA
-865 YDNEIEKQEALKAIR
+865 YENETEKQEALKAIR
-880 EKYANENTALDEEQA
+880 ERYANERTALDEEQA
-895 QVKLTRQKTVLEN
+895 QLKLDRQKQELEN

-931 EQHYQEWRQ
+931 EEHYQEWRQ
-940 KGLEE
+940 RGLEE
-945 MDSHQSEILLKQEE
+945 MDEHQAELLTKQEE
-959 AAAAELT
+959 AAAAELE
-966 ALQERGQ
+966 ALIARGQ
-973 LSTQTTEEYEAEV
+973 LSTQTTEEFEAEV
-986 VAAKQRSADAQKATN
+986 IAAKQKSAEAQKKTN
-1001 DAIVKNEQTK
+1001 DVITKNEQAK
-1011 AQALK
+1011 AQAMK
-1016 TITGGLTQ
+1016 AITGGLTQ

-1033 ETFAKMSK
+1033 SAFAKMSK
-1041 VITLAQISIDT
+1041 IITLAQIAIDT

-1068 PANLA
+1068 PANLT

-1078 VATILANIATAISTV
+1078 VATILANVATAISTV

-1119 SNGEYVMTAEA
+1119 SNGEFVMTAAA
-1130 TRRFEPL
+1130 TRMFEPL
-1137 LDYMNRSKGEYP
+1137 LM
-1149 VANTMNAVKLGASDI
+1149 
-1164 ISLKSRSEREYFVQE
+1164 
-1179 VLKHI
+1179 
-1184 AIIEMHRT
+1184 
-1192 HSETTRLDNIYE
+1192 
-1204 KANHLLDIY
+1204 
-1213 SARKESLSLDLF
+1213 
-1225 SSIVESNVQKLTSS
+1225 
-1239 ISKVK
+1239 
-1244 ETDEI
+1244 
-1249 KKILLSEIND
+1249 
-1259 LKIEKSSEIN
+1259 
-1269 SEKPNS
+1269 
-1275 IITALTKYV
+1275 
-1284 NTENNFKENF
+1284 
-1294 EEFVNLVSTLK
+1294 
-1305 AFSIT
+1305 
-1310 ERSLNTHHY
+1310 
-1319 DSLTPIETI
+1319 
-1328 GMNNDQASEGIG
+1328 
-1340 PKSEASTPVS
+1340 
-1350 PVFLS
+1350 
-1355 SGGLVIGKCSPTSD
+1355 
-1369 SIPAMLSNGEF
+1369 
-1380 VVNSRATRIF
+1380 
-1390 EPLLITM
+1390 TM

-1411 SQSITNAE
+1411 SQTINQAE
-1419 LLTDSFESA
+1419 MLTDSFESA
-1428 AKEIKPVVSVV
+1428 AREIKPVVSVV
-1439 EINEAQDRVEIIE
+1439 EITEAQDRVEMIE

>member
-1 MANDVTTRILQIQVD
+1 MADDVTTKILQIQVD

-28 ALIDE
+28 AQIDQ
-33 VRKLQKGLKADLKE
+33 VRKQQKGLKEDLKD

-54 YQRSVQAGNLAMSQM
+54 YQRSIQAGNLAMSQM
-69 KEAMNTVSK
+69 KDAMNTVSK
-78 AVRNQLKSQAEQE
+78 AVKNQLKSQAEQE

-112 RAERESSKGDEL
+112 RAERESAKGDEL

-156 LGVGVSTSSLCD
+156 LGAGVSTTSLCD
-168 ALAKEAKSAE
+168 ALSKEAKSAE
-178 EAEKANEILKK
+178 EAEKANEVLKK
-189 AIAAIDPSSVG
+189 AVAAIDPSSVG
-200 ASESIALLSKKIEEN
+200 ASESIALLTKKIEEN
-215 DKIIQEHADNLADA
+215 DKIIQEHADNVAAA

-262 KNSAGSVIEGITI
+262 KNSAGSVMEGLNV
-275 KAKALWATLTG
+275 KAKALWSTLTG
-286 LLSNPLVLTFL
+286 LLANPVVLTFL

-316 EEASRLTQ
+316 EEASRLTS

-347 FGADFQDVLESANT
+347 FGVDFQEVLESANT
-361 LSRQFGISVQEAL
+361 LSQQFGISVQEAL
-374 QYVKDGFVSGANAT
+374 GYVKDGFVSGANAT

-442 MSTATAEALDGIGIS
+442 MSTATSEALDGIGIS

-477 QVSTKLNEMAD
+477 QVSAKLNEMAD

-517 DIETNLDVTKEKAG
+517 DIETDLDVTKEKAG
-531 DMAKVQEEQMNSQI
+531 DLARVQEEQMNSQI
-545 ELDNTLAALF
+545 ELDNTLASLF

-590 FIDLYNKSIVV
+590 FIDLYNNSMVV

-616 SIIKNVCKLL
+616 SIIKNVCIML
-626 VDEIMALGKII
+626 VDEIMGLGKII

-650 GWEQFRKASSKAVQ
+650 GWDQFRKASVKAVK
-664 NIVNDTVDAYKEAWS
+664 NVVNDTVDAYQEAWS
-679 EVKDG
+679 EIKDG
-684 ELEHVKLDLATVT
+684 QIEHVKLDVN
-697 DGDSSASGQSTGD
+697 SAA
-710 NTRRTGNTGSKK
+710 NTGADGAAAGGSGGGGGKGKNPGKTKTKGSKSGK
-722 DKNKKTGKDPAAE
+722 SGKDSAAE
-735 AAKAEAQLLRKAE
+735 AAKEEAQLLRKAE
-748 DELMKITMESIETRR
+748 DELLKITMESVESRR
-763 KMVELSYKRQ
+763 KKVELSYKRQ
-773 IEDYQKKLTE
+773 IEDYQKMLVEK
-783 EKNLTENSRTAILSI
+783 KNLTEASRTAILSI
-798 IDSLQKQQIV
+798 IDSLQKQQIE
-808 ALEKFDAEEIK
+808 ALAKFDAEEIK
-819 KEVEHKEKLNQL
+819 KEIEHKEKLNQL
-831 KLEAVKKGTD
+831 KLEAVKEGTD

-846 RRQSLANQQTIAE
+846 RRQSLANQQAIAE
-859 QEALLA
+859 QEAILA
-865 YDNEIEKQEALKAIR
+865 YENETEKQEALKAIR
-880 EKYANENTALDEEQA
+880 ERYANERTALDEEQA
-895 QVKLTRQKTVLEN
+895 QLKLDRQKQELEN

-931 EQHYQEWRQ
+931 EEHYQEWRQ
-940 KGLEE
+940 RGLEE
-945 MDSHQSEILLKQEE
+945 MDEHQAELLTKQEE
-959 AAAAELT
+959 AAAAELE
-966 ALQERGQ
+966 ALIARGQ
-973 LSTQTTEEYEAEV
+973 LSTQTTEEFEAEV
-986 VAAKQRSADAQKATN
+986 IAAKQKSAEAQKKTN
-1001 DAIVKNEQTK
+1001 DVITNNEQAK
-1011 AQALK
+1011 AQAMK
-1016 TITGGLTQ
+1016 AITGGLTQ

-1033 ETFAKMSK
+1033 SAFAKMSK
-1041 VITLAQISIDT
+1041 IITLAQIAIDT

-1068 PANLA
+1068 PANLT

-1078 VATILANIATAISTV
+1078 VATILANVATAISTV

-1119 SNGEYVMTAEA
+1119 SNGEFVMTAAA
-1130 TRRFEPL
+1130 TRMFEPL
-1137 LDYMNRSKGEYP
+1137 LM
-1149 VANTMNAVKLGASDI
+1149 
-1164 ISLKSRSEREYFVQE
+1164 
-1179 VLKHI
+1179 
-1184 AIIEMHRT
+1184 
-1192 HSETTRLDNIYE
+1192 
-1204 KANHLLDIY
+1204 
-1213 SARKESLSLDLF
+1213 
-1225 SSIVESNVQKLTSS
+1225 
-1239 ISKVK
+1239 
-1244 ETDEI
+1244 
-1249 KKILLSEIND
+1249 
-1259 LKIEKSSEIN
+1259 
-1269 SEKPNS
+1269 
-1275 IITALTKYV
+1275 
-1284 NTENNFKENF
+1284 
-1294 EEFVNLVSTLK
+1294 
-1305 AFSIT
+1305 
-1310 ERSLNTHHY
+1310 
-1319 DSLTPIETI
+1319 
-1328 GMNNDQASEGIG
+1328 
-1340 PKSEASTPVS
+1340 
-1350 PVFLS
+1350 
-1355 SGGLVIGKCSPTSD
+1355 
-1369 SIPAMLSNGEF
+1369 
-1380 VVNSRATRIF
+1380 
-1390 EPLLITM
+1390 TM

-1411 SQSITNAE
+1411 SQTINQAE
-1419 LLTDSFESA
+1419 MLTDSFESA
-1428 AKEIKPVVSVV
+1428 AREIKPVVSVV
-1439 EINEAQDRVEIIE
+1439 EITEAQDRVEMIE

>member
-1 MANDVTTRILQIQVD
+1 MADDVTTKILQIQVD

-28 ALIDE
+28 AQIDQ
-33 VRKLQKGLKADLKE
+33 VRKQQKGLKEDLKD

-54 YQRSVQAGNLAMSQM
+54 YQRSIQAGNLAMSQM
-69 KEAMNTVSK
+69 KDAMNTVSK
-78 AVRNQLKSQAEQE
+78 AVKNQLKSQAEQE

-112 RAERESSKGDEL
+112 RAERESAKGDEL

-156 LGVGVSTSSLCD
+156 LGAGVSTTSLCD
-168 ALAKEAKSAE
+168 ALSKEAKSAE
-178 EAEKANEILKK
+178 EAEKANEVLKK
-189 AIAAIDPSSVG
+189 AVAAIDPSSVG
-200 ASESIALLSKKIEEN
+200 ASESIALLTKKIEEN
-215 DKIIQEHADNLADA
+215 DKIIQEHADNVAAA

-262 KNSAGSVIEGITI
+262 KNSAGSVMEGLNV
-275 KAKALWATLTG
+275 KAKALWSTLTG
-286 LLSNPLVLTFL
+286 LLANPVVLTFL

-316 EEASRLTQ
+316 EEASRLTS

-347 FGADFQDVLESANT
+347 FGVDFQEVLESANT
-361 LSRQFGISVQEAL
+361 LSQQFGISVQEAL
-374 QYVKDGFVSGANAT
+374 GYVKDGFVSGANAT

-442 MSTATAEALDGIGIS
+442 MSTATSEALDGIGIS

-477 QVSTKLNEMAD
+477 QVSAKLNEMAD

-517 DIETNLDVTKEKAG
+517 DIETDLDVTKEKAG
-531 DMAKVQEEQMNSQI
+531 DLARVQEEQMNSQI
-545 ELDNTLAALF
+545 ELDNTLASLF

-590 FIDLYNKSIVV
+590 FIDLYNNSMVV
-601 RAGVASIAIQFKTAW
+601 RAGVASIAILFKTAW
-616 SIIKNVCKLL
+616 SIIKNVCIML
-626 VDEIMALGKII
+626 VDEIMGLGKII

-650 GWEQFRKASSKAVQ
+650 GWDQFRKASVKAVK
-664 NIVNDTVDAYKEAWS
+664 NVVNDTVDAYQEAWS
-679 EVKDG
+679 EIKDG
-684 ELEHVKLDLATVT
+684 QIEHVKLDVNSVA
-697 DGDSSASGQSTGD
+697 
-710 NTRRTGNTGSKK
+710 NTGADGAAAGGSGGGGGKGKNPGKTKTKGSKSGK
-722 DKNKKTGKDPAAE
+722 SGKDSAAE
-735 AAKAEAQLLRKAE
+735 AAKEEAQLLRKAE
-748 DELMKITMESIETRR
+748 DELLKITMESVESRR
-763 KMVELSYKRQ
+763 KKVELSYKRQ
-773 IEDYQKKLTE
+773 IEDYQKMLVEK
-783 EKNLTENSRTAILSI
+783 KNLTEASRTAILSI
-798 IDSLQKQQIV
+798 IDSLQKQQIE
-808 ALEKFDAEEIK
+808 ALAKFDAEEIK
-819 KEVEHKEKLNQL
+819 KEIEHKEKLNQL
-831 KLEAVKKGTD
+831 KLEAVKEGTD

-846 RRQSLANQQTIAE
+846 RRQSLANQQAIAE
-859 QEALLA
+859 QEAILA
-865 YDNEIEKQEALKAIR
+865 YENETEKQEALKAIR
-880 EKYANENTALDEEQA
+880 ERYANERTALDEEQA
-895 QVKLTRQKTVLEN
+895 QLKLDRQKQELEN

-931 EQHYQEWRQ
+931 EEHYQEWRQ
-940 KGLEE
+940 RGLEE
-945 MDSHQSEILLKQEE
+945 MDEHQAELLTKQEE
-959 AAAAELT
+959 AAAAELE
-966 ALQERGQ
+966 ALIARGQ
-973 LSTQTTEEYEAEV
+973 LSTQTTEEFEAEV
-986 VAAKQRSADAQKATN
+986 IAAKQKSAEAQKKTN
-1001 DAIVKNEQTK
+1001 DVIIKNEQAK
-1011 AQALK
+1011 AQAMK
-1016 TITGGLTQ
+1016 AITGGLTQ
-1024 LLDTLGESN
+1024 LLDALGESN
-1033 ETFAKMSK
+1033 SAFAKMSK
-1041 VITLAQISIDT
+1041 IITLAQIAIDT

-1078 VATILANIATAISTV
+1078 VATILANVATAISTV

-1119 SNGEYVMTAEA
+1119 SNGEFVMTAAA
-1130 TRRFEPL
+1130 TRMFEPL
-1137 LDYMNRSKGEYP
+1137 LM
-1149 VANTMNAVKLGASDI
+1149 
-1164 ISLKSRSEREYFVQE
+1164 
-1179 VLKHI
+1179 
-1184 AIIEMHRT
+1184 
-1192 HSETTRLDNIYE
+1192 
-1204 KANHLLDIY
+1204 
-1213 SARKESLSLDLF
+1213 
-1225 SSIVESNVQKLTSS
+1225 
-1239 ISKVK
+1239 
-1244 ETDEI
+1244 
-1249 KKILLSEIND
+1249 
-1259 LKIEKSSEIN
+1259 
-1269 SEKPNS
+1269 
-1275 IITALTKYV
+1275 
-1284 NTENNFKENF
+1284 
-1294 EEFVNLVSTLK
+1294 
-1305 AFSIT
+1305 
-1310 ERSLNTHHY
+1310 
-1319 DSLTPIETI
+1319 
-1328 GMNNDQASEGIG
+1328 
-1340 PKSEASTPVS
+1340 
-1350 PVFLS
+1350 
-1355 SGGLVIGKCSPTSD
+1355 
-1369 SIPAMLSNGEF
+1369 
-1380 VVNSRATRIF
+1380 
-1390 EPLLITM
+1390 TM

-1411 SQSITNAE
+1411 SQTINQAE
-1419 LLTDSFESA
+1419 MLTDSFESA
-1428 AKEIKPVVSVV
+1428 AREIKPVVSVV
-1439 EINEAQDRVEIIE
+1439 EITEAQDRVEMIE
-1452 NLDTY
+1452 NLDIY

>member
-1 MANDVTTRILQIQVD
+1 MADDVTTKILQIQVD
-16 YGDAVKKIAEYQ
+16 YGDAVKQIAEWQ
-28 ALIDE
+28 AKIDA
-33 VRKLQKGLKADLKE
+33 VRKQQKGLKEDLKE

-54 YQRSVQAGNLAMSQM
+54 YQRSIQAGNLAMSQM
-69 KEAMNTVSK
+69 KDAMNTVSK
-78 AVRNQLKSQAEQE
+78 AVKNQLKSQAEQE

-112 RAERESSKGDEL
+112 RAERESAKGDEL

-156 LGVGVSTSSLCD
+156 LGAGVSTTSLCD
-168 ALAKEAKSAE
+168 ALSNEAKSAE
-178 EAEKANEILKK
+178 EAEKANEVLKK
-189 AIAAIDPSSVG
+189 AVAAIDPSSVG
-200 ASESIALLSKKIEEN
+200 ASESIALLTKKIEEN
-215 DKIIQEHADNLADA
+215 DKIIQEHADNVAAA

-242 TMSDLTG
+242 TMSNLTG

-262 KNSAGSVIEGITI
+262 KNSAGSVMEGLNV
-275 KAKALWATLTG
+275 KAKALWSTLTG
-286 LLSNPLVLTFL
+286 LLANPMVLTFL

-316 EEASRLTQ
+316 EEASRLTS

-347 FGADFQDVLESANT
+347 FGVDFQEVLESANT
-361 LSRQFGISVQEAL
+361 LSQQFGISVQEAL
-374 QYVKDGFVSGANAT
+374 GYVKDGFVSGANAT

-477 QVSTKLNEMAD
+477 QVSAKLNEMAD

-517 DIETNLDVTKEKAG
+517 DIETDLDVTKEKAG
-531 DMAKVQEEQMNSQI
+531 DLARVQEEQMNSQI
-545 ELDNTLAALF
+545 ELDNTLASLF

-590 FIDLYNKSIVV
+590 FIDLYNNSMVV

-616 SIIKNVCKLL
+616 SIIKNVCIML
-626 VDEIMALGKII
+626 VDEIMGLGKII

-650 GWEQFRKASSKAVQ
+650 GWDQFRQASVKAVK
-664 NIVNDTVDAYKEAWS
+664 NVVNDTVDAYQEAWS
-679 EVKDG
+679 EIKDG
-684 ELEHVKLDLATVT
+684 QIEHVKLDVNSVVNTGA
-697 DGDSSASGQSTGD
+697 DGAGAGGSGGGGGKGK
-710 NTRRTGNTGSKK
+710 NPGNTKTKGGKGG
-722 DKNKKTGKDPAAE
+722 DKGKDTAAE
-735 AAKAEAQLLRKAE
+735 AAKEEAQLLRKAE
-748 DELMKITMESIETRR
+748 DELLKITMESVETRR
-763 KMVELSYKRQ
+763 KKVELSYKRQ
-773 IEDYQKKLTE
+773 IEDYQKMLVEK
-783 EKNLTENSRTAILSI
+783 KNLTEASRTAILSI
-798 IDSLQKQQIV
+798 IDSLQKQQTQ
-808 ALEKFDAEEIK
+808 ALAKFDAEEIK
-819 KEVEHKEKLNQL
+819 KEIEHKEKLNQM
-831 KLEAVKKGTD
+831 KLEAVKEGTD

-846 RRQSLANQQTIAE
+846 RRQSLDNQQAIAE
-859 QEALLA
+859 QEAILA
-865 YDNEIEKQEALKAIR
+865 YENETEKQEALKAIR
-880 EKYANENTALDEEQA
+880 EKYDNERTALDEEQA
-895 QVKLTRQKTVLEN
+895 QLKIERQKQELEN

-931 EQHYQEWRQ
+931 EEHYQEWRQ
-940 KGLEE
+940 RGLEE
-945 MDSHQSEILLKQEE
+945 MDEHQAELLTKQEE
-959 AAAAELT
+959 AAAAELE
-966 ALQERGQ
+966 ALIARGQ
-973 LSTQTTEEYEAEV
+973 LATQTTEEYEAEIL
-986 VAAKQRSADAQKATN
+986 AAKQKSADAQKNTN
-1001 DAIVKNEQTK
+1001 DVIVKNEQAK
-1011 AQALK
+1011 AQAMK
-1016 TITGGLTQ
+1016 AITGGLTQ

-1033 ETFAKMSK
+1033 SAFAKMSK
-1041 VITLAQISIDT
+1041 IITLAQIAIDT

-1078 VATILANIATAISTV
+1078 VATILANVATAISTV
-1093 KSAKFAT
+1093 KSAKFAE

-1119 SNGEYVMTAEA
+1119 SNGEFVMTAAA
-1130 TRRFEPL
+1130 TRMFEPL
-1137 LDYMNRSKGEYP
+1137 LM
-1149 VANTMNAVKLGASDI
+1149 
-1164 ISLKSRSEREYFVQE
+1164 
-1179 VLKHI
+1179 
-1184 AIIEMHRT
+1184 
-1192 HSETTRLDNIYE
+1192 
-1204 KANHLLDIY
+1204 
-1213 SARKESLSLDLF
+1213 
-1225 SSIVESNVQKLTSS
+1225 
-1239 ISKVK
+1239 
-1244 ETDEI
+1244 
-1249 KKILLSEIND
+1249 
-1259 LKIEKSSEIN
+1259 
-1269 SEKPNS
+1269 
-1275 IITALTKYV
+1275 
-1284 NTENNFKENF
+1284 
-1294 EEFVNLVSTLK
+1294 
-1305 AFSIT
+1305 
-1310 ERSLNTHHY
+1310 
-1319 DSLTPIETI
+1319 
-1328 GMNNDQASEGIG
+1328 
-1340 PKSEASTPVS
+1340 
-1350 PVFLS
+1350 
-1355 SGGLVIGKCSPTSD
+1355 
-1369 SIPAMLSNGEF
+1369 
-1380 VVNSRATRIF
+1380 
-1390 EPLLITM
+1390 TM

-1411 SQSITNAE
+1411 SQTINQAE
-1419 LLTDSFESA
+1419 MLTDSFESA
-1428 AKEIKPVVSVV
+1428 AREIKPVVSVV
-1439 EINEAQDRVEIIE
+1439 EITEAQDRVEMIE
-1452 NLDTY
+1452 KLDTY

>member
-1 MANDVTTRILQIQVD
+1 MADDVTTKILQIQVD

-28 ALIDE
+28 AQIDQ
-33 VRKLQKGLKADLKE
+33 VRKQQKGLKEDLKD

-54 YQRSVQAGNLAMSQM
+54 YQRSIQAGNLAMSQM
-69 KEAMNTVSK
+69 KDAMNTVSK
-78 AVRNQLKSQAEQE
+78 AVKNQLKSQAEQE

-112 RAERESSKGDEL
+112 RAERESAKGDEL

-156 LGVGVSTSSLCD
+156 LGAGVSTTSLCD
-168 ALAKEAKSAE
+168 ALSKEAKSAE
-178 EAEKANEILKK
+178 EAEKANEVLKK
-189 AIAAIDPSSVG
+189 AVAAIDPSSVG
-200 ASESIALLSKKIEEN
+200 ASESIALLTKKIEEN
-215 DKIIQEHADNLADA
+215 EKVIKEHADSVAES
-229 QKKQQEQSEGLLD
+229 QSRSEGLVD
-242 TMSDLTG
+242 TLSHLTG

-262 KNSAGSVIEGITI
+262 KNSAGSVMEGLNV
-275 KAKALWATLTG
+275 KAKALWSTLTG
-286 LLSNPLVLTFL
+286 LLANPVVLTFL

-316 EEASRLTQ
+316 EEASRLTS

-347 FGADFQDVLESANT
+347 FGVDFQEVLESANT
-361 LSRQFGISVQEAL
+361 LSQQFGISVQEAL
-374 QYVKDGFVSGANAT
+374 GYVKDGFVSGANAT

-442 MSTATAEALDGIGIS
+442 MSTATSEALDGIGIS

-477 QVSTKLNEMAD
+477 QVSAKLNEMAD

-517 DIETNLDVTKEKAG
+517 DIETDLDVTKEKAG
-531 DMAKVQEEQMNSQI
+531 DLARVQEEQMNSQI
-545 ELDNTLAALF
+545 ELDNTLASLF

-590 FIDLYNKSIVV
+590 FIDLYNNSMVV

-616 SIIKNVCKLL
+616 SIIKNVCIML
-626 VDEIMALGKII
+626 VDEIMGLGKII

-650 GWEQFRKASSKAVQ
+650 GWDQFRKASVKAVK
-664 NIVNDTVDAYKEAWS
+664 NVVNDTVDAYQEAWS
-679 EVKDG
+679 EIKDG
-684 ELEHVKLDLATVT
+684 QIEHVKLDVNSVA
-697 DGDSSASGQSTGD
+697 
-710 NTRRTGNTGSKK
+710 NTGADGAAAGGSGGGGGKGKNPGKTKTKGSKSGK
-722 DKNKKTGKDPAAE
+722 SGKDSAAE
-735 AAKAEAQLLRKAE
+735 AAKEEAQLLRKAE
-748 DELMKITMESIETRR
+748 DELLKITMESVESRR
-763 KMVELSYKRQ
+763 KKVELSYKRQ
-773 IEDYQKKLTE
+773 IEDYQKMLVEK
-783 EKNLTENSRTAILSI
+783 KNLTEASRTAILSI
-798 IDSLQKQQIV
+798 IDSLQKQQIE
-808 ALEKFDAEEIK
+808 ALAKFDAEEIK
-819 KEVEHKEKLNQL
+819 KEIEHKEKLNQL
-831 KLEAVKKGTD
+831 KLEAVKEGTD

-846 RRQSLANQQTIAE
+846 RRQSLANQQAIAE
-859 QEALLA
+859 QEAILA
-865 YDNEIEKQEALKAIR
+865 YENETEKQEALKAIR
-880 EKYANENTALDEEQA
+880 ERYANERTALDEEQA
-895 QVKLTRQKTVLEN
+895 QLKLDRQKQELEN

-931 EQHYQEWRQ
+931 EEHYQEWRQ
-940 KGLEE
+940 RGLEE
-945 MDSHQSEILLKQEE
+945 MDEHQAELLTKQEE
-959 AAAAELT
+959 AAAAELE
-966 ALQERGQ
+966 ALIARGQ
-973 LSTQTTEEYEAEV
+973 LSTQTTEEFEAEV
-986 VAAKQRSADAQKATN
+986 IAAKQKSAEAQKKTN
-1001 DAIVKNEQTK
+1001 DVIIKNEQAK
-1011 AQALK
+1011 AQAMK
-1016 TITGGLTQ
+1016 AITGGLTQ
-1024 LLDTLGESN
+1024 LLDALGESN
-1033 ETFAKMSK
+1033 SAFAKMSK
-1041 VITLAQISIDT
+1041 IITLAQIAIDT

-1078 VATILANIATAISTV
+1078 VATILANVATAISTV

-1119 SNGEYVMTAEA
+1119 SNGEFVMTAAA
-1130 TRRFEPL
+1130 TRMFEPL
-1137 LDYMNRSKGEYP
+1137 LM
-1149 VANTMNAVKLGASDI
+1149 
-1164 ISLKSRSEREYFVQE
+1164 
-1179 VLKHI
+1179 
-1184 AIIEMHRT
+1184 
-1192 HSETTRLDNIYE
+1192 
-1204 KANHLLDIY
+1204 
-1213 SARKESLSLDLF
+1213 
-1225 SSIVESNVQKLTSS
+1225 
-1239 ISKVK
+1239 
-1244 ETDEI
+1244 
-1249 KKILLSEIND
+1249 
-1259 LKIEKSSEIN
+1259 
-1269 SEKPNS
+1269 
-1275 IITALTKYV
+1275 
-1284 NTENNFKENF
+1284 
-1294 EEFVNLVSTLK
+1294 
-1305 AFSIT
+1305 
-1310 ERSLNTHHY
+1310 
-1319 DSLTPIETI
+1319 
-1328 GMNNDQASEGIG
+1328 
-1340 PKSEASTPVS
+1340 
-1350 PVFLS
+1350 
-1355 SGGLVIGKCSPTSD
+1355 
-1369 SIPAMLSNGEF
+1369 
-1380 VVNSRATRIF
+1380 
-1390 EPLLITM
+1390 TM

-1411 SQSITNAE
+1411 SQTINQAE
-1419 LLTDSFESA
+1419 MLTDSFESA
-1428 AKEIKPVVSVV
+1428 AREIKPVVSVV
-1439 EINEAQDRVEIIE
+1439 EITEAQDRVEMIE